1 MQEEQQDTVVDYL
14 RRVTA
19 ELRRAH
25 RRIEELESDR
35 APGTPGDDP
44 VAVVGMGC
52 RLPGDVTS
60 PDDLWRLV
68 DTGRDAV
75 TAFPADRGWDLPALL
90 AGSTA
95 RGGGFLDGADAF
107 DAEFF
112 GISPREAATMDP
124 QQRLFLEVAWEA
136 LENAGIDP
144 QSLRG
149 SRTGVYAGTYQW
161 DSGRPGPG
169 DGAGHVMTGT
179 ASSVLSGRL
188 AYVLGLEGPALTL
201 DTACSSSLVAL
212 HTAVQAL
219 RTGESELAVVGGVT
233 VLSDPAVFTEFSRQG
248 GLAPDGRCKAFSA
261 DADGT
266 GWSEGVAVLVVE
278 RLSDARRHGHR
289 VLALVRGTAVNS
301 DGASNGLTA
310 PSGRAQQQVI
320 RQALAAAGLDPADV
334 DAVEAHGTGTR
345 LGDPVEASAL
355 LATYGQDR
363 ERPLLLGSLKSNI
376 GHTQAAAG
384 VAGVIKTVLAMR
396 HGRLPRTLHADDPTD
411 AVEWTAGRVE
421 LLRQSADWPRTG
433 RPRRAAVSAFGIS
446 GTNAHVVLEAAP
458 EPEPAHVP
466 EPTPEPAH
474 APSSPAHAVPWPL
487 SARTAEAL
495 TDHITRVR
503 ERAAGLDPLDVGHS
517 LATGRSS
524 FEHRAVLLGSAP
536 DAPPLA
542 EAVAGDEPSV
552 ALLFS
557 GQGSQRLGM
566 GRELADRFPVFEAA
580 LDEVLAELD
589 PNVRS
594 AMWAGDEKTLHRT
607 EFAQPALFAVEVALY
622 RLVVSWGVR
631 PEYLMGHSVGEI
643 AAAHVAGVLSL
654 ADACRLVSARARL
667 MQDLPAGGAMVAVSA
682 GEDEVRPLLT
692 DGVVL
697 AAVNGPRSVV
707 LSGPDEAVEAVAAR
721 LADAGHR
728 TGRLRVSHAFHSRL
742 MDPALDPFRAAVA
755 ELSFAEPALPVVSN
769 VTGRIAEPGELT
781 TPDYW
786 VRHLRETVRFAD
798 GVRTLAEHGVG
809 AWLEVGPGGV
819 LAALAQETLPPDAVV
834 TPLLHGGP
842 DEEHSAV
849 TALARLYVHGVPV
862 DFTALFAGTGARRVA
877 LPTYPFR
884 RGRFP
889 FRHADRE
896 TDGTDLWSALRRT
909 EPAALAGRLGVTE
922 DAVRSVVP
930 ALLSWRS
937 RHRSRTALD
946 ALRHR
951 EHWQPHTFPAPG
963 GTTGPWL
970 VLLPEH
976 DDPWATA
983 LTDALGTAALPVR
996 CPAGADRATLTALLR
1011 DAEPAGV
1018 LCLTALEDSDA
1029 ADVPA
1034 GLLAALTAVQATG
1047 DAGLRAPVWCA
1058 TRDAMAAVDTDRA
1071 HGLAG
1076 AALWG
1081 LGRVAARE
1089 TPDRWGGL
1097 LDLPA
1102 EEPSGPTVALA
1113 LGALTAQGGE
1123 DEVAVRATGALV
1135 RRLVPAPR
1143 MPDETA
1149 TGWRPA
1155 GTTLVTGGTGG
1166 LGAQVARRLA
1176 GEGAERLLLVSR
1188 RGPDAPGAD
1197 DLRRELAAAGCEVD
1211 IAACDVADR
1220 DALAALLAA
1229 IPAERPLTAVVHA
1242 AGVLDDGVL
1251 ERLTPDR
1258 FADVFRAK
1266 ATAALHL
1273 DALTRDHDLS
1283 AFVLF
1288 SSVSGALGNPGQA
1301 NYAAANTVLDTLA
1314 ARRRAEGLPAVSIA
1328 WAAWRGAGMAAGLD
1342 DAQGRRSGLGG
1353 LDPELALTALLEA
1366 TSDPHPALLV
1376 ADLEPLAAAL
1386 RTGPRR
1392 SPVLDGHPAAP
1403 APAPATTPLADRLRT
1418 APPAEHTTLVLD
1430 AVRAESAGALGHRR
1444 AADVPPDR
1452 AFRASGFD
1460 SLTAVELRNRLVA
1473 ATGLPLTAGV
1483 VFDHPTPR
1491 ELAAHLLAALTG
1503 TREAALAE
1511 PSGIEDNTA
1520 EAASAVDDADDPVVI
1535 VGMACRLPGG
1545 ADSPQLLWD
1554 LLTEERDAIGPF
1566 PGDRGW
1572 DLTEFAD
1579 GGRLEGGFLYDAH
1592 DFDAAFFGI
1601 SPREAVTMDPQQRL
1615 LLETAWEA
1623 VERAGIDPQ
1632 TLRGTRTGVFVG
1644 SNGQDYAHVVSGS
1657 AERAESHAATGLAAS
1672 ALSGRVSYT
1681 LGLNGPAVTV
1691 DTACSSSLVALHQA
1705 VRAVRAGEC
1714 ALALAGGV
1722 TVMTDS
1728 ASFARIQRLGA
1739 IARDGRSKAFSED
1752 ADGTGYSEGVA
1763 LLVVERLSEAR
1774 RRGHRVRAVIR
1785 GSAVNQDGASNG
1797 LTAPNGPAQ
1806 QRVIREALA
1815 DARLGPA
1822 DVDAVEAHGTGT
1834 RLGDPIEA
1842 EALLAAYGQDRER
1855 PLLLGS
1861 VKSNIGH
1868 TQAAAGAV
1876 GVIKTVLALE
1886 HGTAPRTLH
1895 ADTPS
1900 TRVDWTT
1907 GAVRLLRSAQEWPD
1921 TGCPRRAAVSAFGIS
1936 GTNAHVVLEQAP
1948 PRSVTEPAGSVTPPV
1963 ETPDVPLLL
1972 SARTVPALAE
1982 QAARTARFLRSHPET
1997 DPAAAGWS
2005 LATTRAAHQ
2014 HRAVVLGPDRA
2025 GLLDSLDALATG
2037 TADPAVV
2044 RGTAADSATGPVFV
2058 FPGQGSQWW
2067 GMGRELYDSS
2077 RVFRATVDDC
2087 ADALGPYVDWSPVD
2101 LLRGDGADPDVL
2113 HRADVVQPA
2122 LFSTMVSLAAL
2133 WRSLGVEPGA
2143 VVGHSQGEIAAAHV
2157 AGAFS
2162 LEEAARLVA
2171 LRGRTMLEL
2180 GGLGGLMT
2188 VFAPVDRV
2196 EPLLDAWPGR
2206 VGVAVL
2212 NGPAT
2217 VVVSGEDA
2225 VLDELREVCARMDLR
2240 TKDVKSD
2247 IAGHGPQTEAVRD
2260 QLLSVLGELSPRP
2273 ARVPFYSTV
2282 TGGRLDTTALDAG
2295 YWYRNLRQTVRME
2308 AATRALLAAGH
2319 RVFVESSPH
2328 PVLAGAIGET
2338 CEAAGAEDAV
2348 VLGSVRRQAGDARTF
2363 LLSAAGGWAAGL
2375 PVDWRPCFPSAARS
2389 EPAVELPTYPFQR
2402 RRYWPTADTAPVRS
2416 GSGEDSAFW
2425 DLVDDA
2431 DAVGLAAETGAG
2443 EPELAAVLPALADW
2457 RQRSRRRA
2465 LAASWSYRDAWHPL
2479 ATGRPAQSAAG
2490 GRPSSAGASGPV
2502 AQFPAPLRG
2511 ADQRLVVVPATHADD
2526 PWVTTVVRALGPGT
2540 TRIEVYP
2547 ATADRT
2553 SMAAVLP
2560 TQPGVVVSLLGLAE
2574 DPADVRHPAVPV
2586 GLAATVALL
2595 QALADRPAGPRLW
2608 CLTREAVAAVPGDLV
2623 RHPAQGTLWGF
2634 GRVAALEHPAL
2645 WGGLA
2650 DLPDT
2655 VDTHCGT
2662 LLATLLTADTPEDQ
2676 LALRASGA
2684 YARRLVAAGEPTAVK
2699 SGRTGRTAA
2708 DTGGTSV
2715 TGDTGR
2721 RLDAAGEAGAA
2732 EPMPTG
2738 GTAAD
2743 TGGTSVT
2750 GGTGRRLDAAGEA
2763 GADEAMPTGG
2773 TKSPLLPAGES
2784 SAANPRRTSRTV
2796 LVPGGTASDTGHRPA
2811 PAREP
2816 SAANPWRTSGT
2827 VLVTGGTGALGSRL
2841 AHWAVARGA
2850 AHVLLLSRRGPDA
2863 PGADTLAKQLAELG
2877 ARVTVAA
2884 CDIADRD
2891 ALAAHLDAL
2900 PAEQPLTA
2908 VVHAAGVSDG
2918 DSDTTALTPDT
2929 LQTLLSAK
2937 LLGARHLHE
2946 LTAGRDLDAF
2956 VLFSSGAAS
2965 WGSGGQP
2972 AYAAANAYLDALA
2985 AHRRAAGLPATS
2997 VAWGAWGETGMATE
3011 PGLAAELAR
3020 RGVHPMDPATALAA
3034 LQRALD
3040 EDVSGLTVTATD
3052 WAAFLPAFTAARPS
3066 SLLSELARATD
3077 PGPADTPEPEDGPG
3091 LRDRLAEL
3099 PDVERTRLLLDLVRT
3114 EAAATLGHS
3123 GADAVPA
3130 ERALRDLGFDSV
3142 SAVDLRNRLKAVTG
3156 LALPASLVFDHPN
3169 ATAVA
3174 AHLRT
3179 ELFPDAPAA
3188 TDAGDDPDAAV
3199 RAALA
3204 AVPPARLRKAGLLEL
3219 ILQLADGDPATT
3231 DAPTGGSDAHD
3242 LDALDG
3248 ESLLRLAA
3256 ETTSD

>member
-14 RRVTA
+14 RRITA

-35 APGTPGDDP
+35 APGAPDDDP

-75 TAFPADRGWDLPALL
+75 TPFPADRGWDLPALL
-90 AGSTA
+90 AASTA

-233 VLSDPAVFTEFSRQG
+233 VLSEPAVFTEFSRQG

-278 RLSDARRHGHR
+278 RLSDARRHGHP

-320 RQALAAAGLDPADV
+320 RQALAAAGLGPADV

-355 LATYGQDR
+355 LAAYGQDR

-421 LLRQSADWPRTG
+421 LLRQAADWPRTG

-458 EPEPAHVP
+458 EPEPEPAP
-466 EPTPEPAH
+466 EPDPEPQLAPERAPEPEPAPEPAPDLQLAPERALAPQPSPATGQSPATAQSPEP
-474 APSSPAHAVPWPL
+474 APSPERAPSPAPAPSPEPAPSPAHAVPWPL
-487 SARTAEAL
+487 SARTADAL

-503 ERAAGLDPLDVGHS
+503 ERAAGLDPFDVGHS
-517 LATGRSS
+517 LAAGRSS

-536 DAPPLA
+536 DTPPLA
-542 EAVAGDEPSV
+542 EAVAGDEPCV

-594 AMWAGDEKTLHRT
+594 AMWGQDEKTLHRT

-622 RLVVSWGVR
+622 RLVASWGVR

-667 MQDLPAGGAMVAVSA
+667 MQDLPAGGAMVAVAA

-707 LSGPDEAVEAVAAR
+707 LSGPDQAVDALTAR
-721 LADAGHR
+721 LAEAGHR
-728 TGRLRVSHAFHSRL
+728 TARLRVSHAFHSPL
-742 MDPALDPFRAAVA
+742 MDPALEPFRTAVA

-798 GVRTLAEHGVG
+798 GVRTLAEQGVG

-862 DFTALFAGTGARRVA
+862 DFTALFAGTGAERVA

-884 RGRFP
+884 RSRFP

-896 TDGTDLWSALRRT
+896 TDGTDLWSALGRT

-951 EHWQPHTFPAPG
+951 EHWQPHTFPSPG
-963 GTTGPWL
+963 GRTGPWL

-976 DDPWATA
+976 DAPWAAA

-1011 DAEPAGV
+1011 ETAGDSEPAGV
-1018 LCLTALEDSDA
+1018 LSLIALADSDA

-1034 GLLAALTAVQATG
+1034 GLLATLTAVQATG
-1047 DAGLRAPVWCA
+1047 DAGLRALVWCA
-1058 TRDAMAAVDTDRA
+1058 SRDAVAALDTDRA

-1089 TPDRWGGL
+1089 MPDRWGGL

-1102 EEPSGPTVALA
+1102 EEPSGPAVALA
-1113 LGALTAQGGE
+1113 LAALTARDGE

-1143 MPDETA
+1143 VPDGTP
-1149 TGWRPA
+1149 TGWRPV

-1197 DLRRELAAAGCEVD
+1197 DLRHELAAAGCEVD

-1288 SSVSGALGNPGQA
+1288 SSVSGTLGNPGQA

-1353 LDPELALTALLEA
+1353 LDPDLALTALMEA
-1366 TSDPHPALLV
+1366 TADPHPALLV
-1376 ADLEPLAAAL
+1376 ADLAPLAAAL

-1392 SPVLDGHPAAP
+1392 SAVLDGHPAAP
-1403 APAPATTPLADRLRT
+1403 APVPATTTPLADRLRT
-1418 APPAEHTTLVLD
+1418 APRAEHTTLVLD
-1430 AVRAESAGALGHRR
+1430 TVRAESAGALGHRR

-1473 ATGLPLTAGV
+1473 ATGLPLAAGV

-1503 TREAALAE
+1503 TREAPLAD
-1511 PSGIEDNTA
+1511 PSGTGGDTP
-1520 EAASAVDDADDPVVI
+1520 EAASAVGDVDDPVVI

-1545 ADSPQLLWD
+1545 AESPQLLWD

-1657 AERAESHAATGLAAS
+1657 VERTESHAATGLAAS

-1907 GAVRLLRSAQEWPD
+1907 GAVRLLRSAQEWPA
-1921 TGCPRRAAVSAFGIS
+1921 TGRPRRAAVSAFGIS

-1948 PRSVTEPAGSVTPPV
+1948 TQSVEEPAGSVTPPV
-1963 ETPDVPLLL
+1963 DTPDVPLLL
-1972 SARTVPALAE
+1972 SARTSPALAE

-2025 GLLDSLDALATG
+2025 GLLDSLDALAIG
-2037 TADPAVV
+2037 TADPAAV
-2044 RGTAADSATGPVFV
+2044 RGTTADSATGPVFV

-2101 LLRGDGADPDVL
+2101 LLRGDGDDPDVL

-2122 LFSTMVSLAAL
+2122 LFSTMVALAAL

-2162 LEEAARLVA
+2162 LQEAARLVA

-2188 VFAPVDRV
+2188 VFAPVDQV
-2196 EPLLDAWPGR
+2196 EPLLEAWPGR

-2212 NGPAT
+2212 NGPST
-2217 VVVSGEDA
+2217 VVVSGENA
-2225 VLDELREVCARMDLR
+2225 ALDELREVCARMDLR

-2247 IAGHGPQTEAVRD
+2247 IAGHGPQTEAVKS
-2260 QLLSVLGELSPRP
+2260 QLLAALGELNPRP

-2338 CEAAGAEDAV
+2338 CEAAGAEDSV
-2348 VLGSVRRQAGDARTF
+2348 VLGSVRRQAGDPRAF
-2363 LLSAAGGWAAGL
+2363 LLSAAAGWAAGL

-2402 RRYWPTADTAPVRS
+2402 RRYWPTADTTPARS
-2416 GSGEDSAFW
+2416 GAGEDSAFW

-2431 DAVGLAAETGAG
+2431 DTAALAAETGAG

-2465 LAASWSYRDAWHPL
+2465 LAASWSHRDAWHPL
-2479 ATGRPAQSAAG
+2479 AVGRPARSAAG
-2490 GRPSSAGASGPV
+2490 GRPSAAGASGPV
-2502 AQFPAPLRG
+2502 AQLPAPLRG
-2511 ADQRLVVVPATHADD
+2511 ADERLVVVPATHADD
-2526 PWVTTVVRALGPGT
+2526 PWVTAVVRALGPGT
-2540 TRIEVYP
+2540 ARIEVDP

-2553 SMAAVLP
+2553 SLAAALP
-2560 TQPGVVVSLLGLAE
+2560 TRLPVVVSLLGLAE
-2574 DPADVRHPAVPV
+2574 EPADARHPAVPA
-2586 GLAATVALL
+2586 GLAATVILL

-2623 RHPAQGTLWGF
+2623 RHPVQGTLWGL

-2655 VDTHCGT
+2655 VDTRCGT
-2662 LLATLLTADTPEDQ
+2662 LLAALLTADATEDQ

-2684 YARRLVAAGEPTAVK
+2684 YARRLVAAGEPAAVK
-2699 SGRTGRTAA
+2699 STR
-2708 DTGGTSV
+2708 TGGTPV
-2715 TGDTGR
+2715 TGATGR
-2721 RLDAAGEAGAA
+2721 RLDPADEPSAA
-2732 EPMPTG
+2732 EPPPTG
-2738 GTAAD
+2738 D
-2743 TGGTSVT
+2743 TN
-2750 GGTGRRLDAAGEA
+2750 RR
-2763 GADEAMPTGG
+2763 
-2773 TKSPLLPAGES
+2773 LLPAGEPT
-2784 SAANPRRTSRTV
+2784 AAI
-2796 LVPGGTASDTGHRPA
+2796 
-2811 PAREP
+2811 
-2816 SAANPWRTSGT
+2816 PWRTGGT

-2841 AHWAVARGA
+2841 AHWAADRGA
-2850 AHVLLLSRRGPDA
+2850 VHVLLLSRRGPGA
-2863 PGADTLAKQLAELG
+2863 PGADTLAKQLTERG

-2908 VVHAAGVSDG
+2908 VIHAAGVSDG
-2918 DSDTTALTPDT
+2918 DSDTTALTQDT

-2946 LTAGRDLDAF
+2946 LTADRDLDAF

-2965 WGSGGQP
+2965 WGSGGQA

-3011 PGLAAELAR
+3011 PGLAAGLAR
-3020 RGVHPMDPATALAA
+3020 RGVHPMDPETALAA

-3052 WAAFLPAFTAARPS
+3052 WAVFLPAFTAARPS
-3066 SLLSELARATD
+3066 PLLSELARATHA
-3077 PGPADTPEPEDGPG
+3077 GPAGAPDPEDGPG

-3179 ELFPDAPAA
+3179 ELFPDAPDAP
-3188 TDAGDDPDAAV
+3188 DAGDDPDAAV

-3219 ILQLADGDPATT
+3219 ILQLADRDPATT
-3231 DAPTGGSDAHD
+3231 DTPTGEGDAHD

>member
-278 RLSDARRHGHR
+278 RLSDARRHGHP

-384 VAGVIKTVLAMR
+384 VAGIIKTVLAMR
-396 HGRLPRTLHADDPTD
+396 YGRLPRTLHADDPTD

-421 LLRQSADWPRTG
+421 LLRQAADWPRTG

-458 EPEPAHVP
+458 EPEPAHAPQPAPEQAQEPKPAPEQALESQPSP
-466 EPTPEPAH
+466 EPTP
-474 APSSPAHAVPWPL
+474 SPAHAVPWPL

-594 AMWAGDEKTLHRT
+594 AMWGGDERTLHRT

-667 MQDLPAGGAMVAVSA
+667 MQHLPAGGAMVAVSA
-682 GEDEVRPLLT
+682 GEDEVRPLIT

-707 LSGPDEAVEAVAAR
+707 LSGPDEAVDPVAAR
-721 LADAGHR
+721 LAEAGHR
-728 TGRLRVSHAFHSRL
+728 TARLRVSHAFHSPL
-742 MDPALDPFRAAVA
+742 MDPALDPFHTAVA
-755 ELSFAEPALPVVSN
+755 ELSFAEPTVPVVSN

-809 AWLEVGPGGV
+809 AWLEIGPGGV

-889 FRHADRE
+889 FRHAGRE
-896 TDGTDLWSALRRT
+896 TEGTDLWSALRRA

-976 DDPWATA
+976 DDPWAAA
-983 LTDALGTAALPVR
+983 LTDALGTAAVPVR
-996 CPAGADRATLTALLR
+996 CPAGTDRATLTALLR

-1058 TRDAMAAVDTDRA
+1058 TRDAVAAVDTDRA
-1071 HGLAG
+1071 RGLAG

-1113 LGALTAQGGE
+1113 LAALTAQGGE

-1143 MPDETA
+1143 MPDETP

-1197 DLRRELAAAGCEVD
+1197 DLRRELAAVGCEVD

-1288 SSVSGALGNPGQA
+1288 SSVSGALGNPGQG

-1366 TSDPHPALLV
+1366 TADPHPALLV

-1403 APAPATTPLADRLRT
+1403 APAATTTPLADRLRT

-1473 ATGLPLTAGV
+1473 ATGLPLAAGV

-1491 ELAAHLLAALTG
+1491 ELAAHLLATLTG
-1503 TREAALAE
+1503 TREAALAD
-1511 PSGIEDNTA
+1511 PSGIGDDTA
-1520 EAASAVDDADDPVVI
+1520 EAASAAGDADDPVVI

-1545 ADSPQLLWD
+1545 SDSPQLLWD

-1566 PGDRGW
+1566 PADRDW

-1739 IARDGRSKAFSED
+1739 IALDGRSKAFSED

-1895 ADTPS
+1895 ADMPS

-1907 GAVRLLRSAQEWPD
+1907 GAVRLLRSAEEWPD
-1921 TGCPRRAAVSAFGIS
+1921 TGRPRRAAVSAFGIS

-1948 PRSVTEPAGSVTPPV
+1948 QRSVEKPVGSATPPV
-1963 ETPDVPLLL
+1963 DTPDVPLLL
-1972 SARTVPALAE
+1972 SARTAPALAE
-1982 QAARTARFLRSHPET
+1982 QAARTAQFLRSHPET
-1997 DPAAAGWS
+1997 ETAAAGWS

-2044 RGTAADSATGPVFV
+2044 RGTTTDSATGPVFV

-2101 LLRGDGADPDVL
+2101 LLRGDGDDPDVL

-2122 LFSTMVSLAAL
+2122 LFSTMVALAAL

-2188 VFAPVDRV
+2188 VFAPVDQV

-2212 NGPAT
+2212 NGPST
-2217 VVVSGEDA
+2217 VVVSGENA
-2225 VLDELREVCARMDLR
+2225 ALDELREVCARMGLR

-2247 IAGHGPQTEAVRD
+2247 IAGHGPQTEAVKH
-2260 QLLSVLGELSPRP
+2260 QLLSALGELRPRP
-2273 ARVPFYSTV
+2273 AIVPFYSTV

-2338 CEAAGAEDAV
+2338 CEAAGAEGAV
-2348 VLGSVRRQAGDARTF
+2348 VLGSVRRQAGDARAF

-2416 GSGEDSAFW
+2416 RGGEDSAFW

-2479 ATGRPAQSAAG
+2479 AAGRPAQSAAG

-2526 PWVTTVVRALGPGT
+2526 PWVTAVVRALGPGT
-2540 TRIEVYP
+2540 TRIEVDP

-2553 SMAAVLP
+2553 SMAAALP
-2560 TQPGVVVSLLGLAE
+2560 TRPGVVVSLLGLSE
-2574 DPADVRHPAVPV
+2574 DPADVRHPAVPA
-2586 GLAATVALL
+2586 GLAATVALF
-2595 QALADRPAGPRLW
+2595 QALTDRPAGPRLW

-2634 GRVAALEHPAL
+2634 GRVAALEHPTL

-2662 LLATLLTADTPEDQ
+2662 LLAGLLTADATEDQ

-2684 YARRLVAAGEPTAVK
+2684 YARRLVAAGEPAGFK
-2699 SGRTGRTAA
+2699 PGR
-2708 DTGGTSV
+2708 
-2715 TGDTGR
+2715 
-2721 RLDAAGEAGAA
+2721 
-2732 EPMPTG
+2732 TG

-2750 GGTGRRLDAAGEA
+2750 GNSGGTSVTGDTGRRPD
-2763 GADEAMPTGG
+2763 
-2773 TKSPLLPAGES
+2773 
-2784 SAANPRRTSRTV
+2784 
-2796 LVPGGTASDTGHRPA
+2796 

-2863 PGADTLAKQLAELG
+2863 PGADALVKQLAELG

-2946 LTAGRDLDAF
+2946 LTPNRDLDAF

-3020 RGVHPMDPATALAA
+3020 RGVHPMDPDTALAA

-3066 SLLSELARATD
+3066 PLLSELARATD
-3077 PGPADTPEPEDGPG
+3077 PGPVDAPEPEDGPG

-3114 EAAATLGHS
+3114 EVAATLGHS

-3179 ELFPDAPAA
+3179 ELFPDAADA

-3219 ILQLADGDPATT
+3219 ILQLADDPATT

>member
-1 MQEEQQDTVVDYL
+1 
-14 RRVTA
+14 
-19 ELRRAH
+19 
-25 RRIEELESDR
+25 
-35 APGTPGDDP
+35 
-44 VAVVGMGC
+44 
-52 RLPGDVTS
+52 
-60 PDDLWRLV
+60 
-68 DTGRDAV
+68 
-75 TAFPADRGWDLPALL
+75 
-90 AGSTA
+90 
-95 RGGGFLDGADAF
+95 
-107 DAEFF
+107 
-112 GISPREAATMDP
+112 
-124 QQRLFLEVAWEA
+124 
-136 LENAGIDP
+136 
-144 QSLRG
+144 
-149 SRTGVYAGTYQW
+149 
-161 DSGRPGPG
+161 
-169 DGAGHVMTGT
+169 
-179 ASSVLSGRL
+179 
-188 AYVLGLEGPALTL
+188 
-201 DTACSSSLVAL
+201 
-212 HTAVQAL
+212 
-219 RTGESELAVVGGVT
+219 
-233 VLSDPAVFTEFSRQG
+233 
-248 GLAPDGRCKAFSA
+248 
-261 DADGT
+261 
-266 GWSEGVAVLVVE
+266 
-278 RLSDARRHGHR
+278 
-289 VLALVRGTAVNS
+289 
-301 DGASNGLTA
+301 
-310 PSGRAQQQVI
+310 
-320 RQALAAAGLDPADV
+320 
-334 DAVEAHGTGTR
+334 
-345 LGDPVEASAL
+345 
-355 LATYGQDR
+355 
-363 ERPLLLGSLKSNI
+363 
-376 GHTQAAAG
+376 
-384 VAGVIKTVLAMR
+384 
-396 HGRLPRTLHADDPTD
+396 
-411 AVEWTAGRVE
+411 
-421 LLRQSADWPRTG
+421 
-433 RPRRAAVSAFGIS
+433 
-446 GTNAHVVLEAAP
+446 
-458 EPEPAHVP
+458 
-466 EPTPEPAH
+466 
-474 APSSPAHAVPWPL
+474 
-487 SARTAEAL
+487 
-495 TDHITRVR
+495 
-503 ERAAGLDPLDVGHS
+503 
-517 LATGRSS
+517 
-524 FEHRAVLLGSAP
+524 
-536 DAPPLA
+536 
-542 EAVAGDEPSV
+542 
-552 ALLFS
+552 
-557 GQGSQRLGM
+557 
-566 GRELADRFPVFEAA
+566 
-580 LDEVLAELD
+580 
-589 PNVRS
+589 
-594 AMWAGDEKTLHRT
+594 
-607 EFAQPALFAVEVALY
+607 
-622 RLVVSWGVR
+622 
-631 PEYLMGHSVGEI
+631 
-643 AAAHVAGVLSL
+643 
-654 ADACRLVSARARL
+654 
-667 MQDLPAGGAMVAVSA
+667 
-682 GEDEVRPLLT
+682 
-692 DGVVL
+692 
-697 AAVNGPRSVV
+697 
-707 LSGPDEAVEAVAAR
+707 
-721 LADAGHR
+721 
-728 TGRLRVSHAFHSRL
+728 
-742 MDPALDPFRAAVA
+742 
-755 ELSFAEPALPVVSN
+755 
-769 VTGRIAEPGELT
+769 
-781 TPDYW
+781 
-786 VRHLRETVRFAD
+786 
-798 GVRTLAEHGVG
+798 
-809 AWLEVGPGGV
+809 
-819 LAALAQETLPPDAVV
+819 
-834 TPLLHGGP
+834 
-842 DEEHSAV
+842 
-849 TALARLYVHGVPV
+849 
-862 DFTALFAGTGARRVA
+862 
-877 LPTYPFR
+877 
-884 RGRFP
+884 
-889 FRHADRE
+889 
-896 TDGTDLWSALRRT
+896 
-909 EPAALAGRLGVTE
+909 
-922 DAVRSVVP
+922 
-930 ALLSWRS
+930 
-937 RHRSRTALD
+937 
-946 ALRHR
+946 
-951 EHWQPHTFPAPG
+951 
-963 GTTGPWL
+963 
-970 VLLPEH
+970 
-976 DDPWATA
+976 
-983 LTDALGTAALPVR
+983 
-996 CPAGADRATLTALLR
+996 
-1011 DAEPAGV
+1011 
-1018 LCLTALEDSDA
+1018 
-1029 ADVPA
+1029 
-1034 GLLAALTAVQATG
+1034 
-1047 DAGLRAPVWCA
+1047 
-1058 TRDAMAAVDTDRA
+1058 
-1071 HGLAG
+1071 
-1076 AALWG
+1076 
-1081 LGRVAARE
+1081 
-1089 TPDRWGGL
+1089 
-1097 LDLPA
+1097 
-1102 EEPSGPTVALA
+1102 
-1113 LGALTAQGGE
+1113 
-1123 DEVAVRATGALV
+1123 
-1135 RRLVPAPR
+1135 
-1143 MPDETA
+1143 
-1149 TGWRPA
+1149 
-1155 GTTLVTGGTGG
+1155 
-1166 LGAQVARRLA
+1166 
-1176 GEGAERLLLVSR
+1176 
-1188 RGPDAPGAD
+1188 
-1197 DLRRELAAAGCEVD
+1197 
-1211 IAACDVADR
+1211 
-1220 DALAALLAA
+1220 
-1229 IPAERPLTAVVHA
+1229 
-1242 AGVLDDGVL
+1242 
-1251 ERLTPDR
+1251 
-1258 FADVFRAK
+1258 
-1266 ATAALHL
+1266 
-1273 DALTRDHDLS
+1273 
-1283 AFVLF
+1283 
-1288 SSVSGALGNPGQA
+1288 
-1301 NYAAANTVLDTLA
+1301 
-1314 ARRRAEGLPAVSIA
+1314 
-1328 WAAWRGAGMAAGLD
+1328 
-1342 DAQGRRSGLGG
+1342 
-1353 LDPELALTALLEA
+1353 
-1366 TSDPHPALLV
+1366 
-1376 ADLEPLAAAL
+1376 
-1386 RTGPRR
+1386 
-1392 SPVLDGHPAAP
+1392 
-1403 APAPATTPLADRLRT
+1403 
-1418 APPAEHTTLVLD
+1418 
-1430 AVRAESAGALGHRR
+1430 
-1444 AADVPPDR
+1444 
-1452 AFRASGFD
+1452 
-1460 SLTAVELRNRLVA
+1460 
-1473 ATGLPLTAGV
+1473 
-1483 VFDHPTPR
+1483 
-1491 ELAAHLLAALTG
+1491 
-1503 TREAALAE
+1503 
-1511 PSGIEDNTA
+1511 
-1520 EAASAVDDADDPVVI
+1520 
-1535 VGMACRLPGG
+1535 MACRLPGG

-1572 DLTEFAD
+1572 DLSEFAD

-1657 AERAESHAATGLAAS
+1657 AERTESHAATGLAAS

-1714 ALALAGGV
+1714 GLALAGGV

-1774 RRGHRVRAVIR
+1774 RRSHRVRAVIR

-1806 QRVIREALA
+1806 QRVIHEALA

-1842 EALLAAYGQDRER
+1842 GALLAAYGQDRER

-1907 GAVRLLRSAQEWPD
+1907 GAVHLLRSAQEWPD
-1921 TGCPRRAAVSAFGIS
+1921 TGRPRRAAVSAFGIS

-1948 PRSVTEPAGSVTPPV
+1948 AQTVEEPAGSVPRPV
-1963 ETPDVPLLL
+1963 DTHDVPLLL
-1972 SARTVPALAE
+1972 SARTAPALVE

-2005 LATTRAAHQ
+2005 LAATRAAHQ

-2025 GLLDSLDALATG
+2025 GLLDSLDALTSG

-2044 RGTAADSATGPVFV
+2044 RGATADSATGPVFV

-2087 ADALGPYVDWSPVD
+2087 ADALAPYVDWSPVD
-2101 LLRGDGADPDVL
+2101 LLRGDGDDPDVL

-2122 LFSTMVSLAAL
+2122 LFSTMVALAAL

-2157 AGAFS
+2157 AGAFT

-2188 VFAPVDRV
+2188 VFAPVDQV

-2212 NGPAT
+2212 NGPST
-2217 VVVSGEDA
+2217 VVVSGENA
-2225 VLDELREVCARMDLR
+2225 ALDELREVCARMDLR

-2247 IAGHGPQTEAVRD
+2247 IAGHGPQTEAVKD
-2260 QLLSVLGELSPRP
+2260 QLLSVLGELNPRP

-2348 VLGSVRRQAGDARTF
+2348 VLGSVRRQAGDARAF
-2363 LLSAAGGWAAGL
+2363 LLSAAAGWAAGL
-2375 PVDWRPCFPSAARS
+2375 PVDWRPCFPSAVRS

-2416 GSGEDSAFW
+2416 GGGADSAFW
-2425 DLVDDA
+2425 DLVDNA
-2431 DAVGLAAETGAG
+2431 DTAALAAETGAG

-2479 ATGRPAQSAAG
+2479 PVGGPAQSAAG
-2490 GRPSSAGASGPV
+2490 GRASSVGASGPV

-2511 ADQRLVVVPATHADD
+2511 TDERLVVVPSTHADD
-2526 PWVTTVVRALGPGT
+2526 PWVTAVVRALGPGT
-2540 TRIEVYP
+2540 ARIEVDP
-2547 ATADRT
+2547 ATADRA
-2553 SMAAVLP
+2553 SLAASLP
-2560 TQPGVVVSLLGLAE
+2560 TQPPVVVSLLSLAE
-2574 DPADVRHPAVPV
+2574 EPADARHPAVPA
-2586 GLAATVALL
+2586 GLAATVTLL

-2662 LLATLLTADTPEDQ
+2662 LLTTLLTADATEDQ

-2684 YARRLVAAGEPTAVK
+2684 YVRRLVDAGEPAALK
-2699 SGRTGRTAA
+2699 SGRTGGTAFA
-2708 DTGGTSV
+2708 TGGTLV
-2715 TGDTGR
+2715 TGDPGR
-2721 RLDAAGEAGAA
+2721 RLDPADKLSAA
-2732 EPMPTG
+2732 EPMPSG
-2738 GTAAD
+2738 D
-2743 TGGTSVT
+2743 TN
-2750 GGTGRRLDAAGEA
+2750 RR
-2763 GADEAMPTGG
+2763 
-2773 TKSPLLPAGES
+2773 LLPAGE
-2784 SAANPRRTSRTV
+2784 PT
-2796 LVPGGTASDTGHRPA
+2796 
-2811 PAREP
+2811 
-2816 SAANPWRTSGT
+2816 AANPWRTGGT

-2891 ALAAHLDAL
+2891 QLAAHLDAL

-2946 LTAGRDLDAF
+2946 LTADRDLDAF

-3020 RGVHPMDPATALAA
+3020 RGVHPMDPDTALAA

-3040 EDVSGLTVTATD
+3040 EDVSALTVTATD

-3066 SLLSELARATD
+3066 PLLSELARATG
-3077 PGPADTPEPEDGPG
+3077 PGPADAPEPEDGPG
-3091 LRDRLAEL
+3091 LRERLAEL

-3188 TDAGDDPDAAV
+3188 TDADDDPDAAV

-3219 ILQLADGDPATT
+3219 ILQLADGDPATPDALT
-3231 DAPTGGSDAHD
+3231 DGGDAHD

>member
-35 APGTPGDDP
+35 APGAPDDDP

-90 AGSTA
+90 AASTA

-112 GISPREAATMDP
+112 GISPREAATMDS

-278 RLSDARRHGHR
+278 RLSEARRHGHP

-310 PSGRAQQQVI
+310 PNGRAQQQVI
-320 RQALAAAGLDPADV
+320 RQALASARLTPADV

-421 LLRQSADWPRTG
+421 LLRQAADWPSTG

-458 EPEPAHVP
+458 EPEPAP
-466 EPTPEPAH
+466 EQALKPEPAPERALEPQPSREPTPP
-474 APSSPAHAVPWPL
+474 PAHAVPWPL

-503 ERAAGLDPLDVGHS
+503 ERATGLTALDVGYS

-524 FEHRAVLLGSAP
+524 FEYRAVLLGSAP

-542 EAVAGDEPSV
+542 GAVAGDEPSV

-557 GQGSQRLGM
+557 GQGSQRVGM

-594 AMWAGDEKTLHRT
+594 AMWGDDEETLHRT

-654 ADACRLVSARARL
+654 TDACRLVSARARL
-667 MQDLPAGGAMVAVSA
+667 MQDLPAGGAMVAVAA

-692 DGVVL
+692 GGVVL

-707 LSGPDEAVEAVAAR
+707 LSGPDEAVDAVAAR

-728 TGRLRVSHAFHSRL
+728 TARLRVSHAFHSPL
-742 MDPALDPFRAAVA
+742 MDPALEPFRTAVA

-786 VRHLRETVRFAD
+786 IRHLRETVRFAD

-862 DFTALFAGTGARRVA
+862 DFTALFAGTGAQRVA

-884 RGRFP
+884 RSRFP
-889 FRHADRE
+889 SRHADRE
-896 TDGTDLWSALRRT
+896 TDGTDLWSALGRT

-976 DDPWATA
+976 DDPWAAA
-983 LTDALGTAALPVR
+983 LTDALGTAAVPFR
-996 CPAGADRATLTALLR
+996 CPAGTDRATLTALLR

-1029 ADVPA
+1029 TDVPA

-1058 TRDAMAAVDTDRA
+1058 TRDAVAAVDTDRA
-1071 HGLAG
+1071 HGLGG

-1089 TPDRWGGL
+1089 IPDRWGGL

-1102 EEPSGPTVALA
+1102 EDPSGPTVALA
-1113 LGALTAQGGE
+1113 LAALTAQGSE
-1123 DEVAVRATGALV
+1123 DEVAVRATGTLV

-1143 MPDETA
+1143 VPDETP

-1176 GEGAERLLLVSR
+1176 DEGAERLLLVSR

-1197 DLRRELAAAGCEVD
+1197 DLRHELAAAGCEVD

-1220 DALAALLAA
+1220 DTLAALLAA

-1273 DALTRDHDLS
+1273 DALTRNHDLS

-1430 AVRAESAGALGHRR
+1430 TVRVESAGALGHRR

-1491 ELAAHLLAALTG
+1491 ELSAHLLAALTG
-1503 TREAALAE
+1503 TREAALAD
-1511 PSGIEDNTA
+1511 PSGIGDDTP
-1520 EAASAVDDADDPVVI
+1520 EAASAIGDTDDPVVI

-1572 DLTEFAD
+1572 DLGEFAD

-1657 AERAESHAATGLAAS
+1657 AERTESHAATGLAAS
-1672 ALSGRVSYT
+1672 ALSGRVSYA

-1815 DARLGPA
+1815 DARLGPV

-1907 GAVRLLRSAQEWPD
+1907 GAVRLLRSAEEWPD
-1921 TGCPRRAAVSAFGIS
+1921 TGRPRRAAVSAFGIS

-1948 PRSVTEPAGSVTPPV
+1948 PQSVEELDGSATPPV
-1963 ETPDVPLLL
+1963 DTPDVPLLL
-1972 SARTVPALAE
+1972 SARTAPALAE
-1982 QAARTARFLRSHPET
+1982 QAARTAQFLRSHPET

-2025 GLLDSLDALATG
+2025 ALLSSLDALAIG

-2044 RGTAADSATGPVFV
+2044 RGTTADSATGPVFV

-2087 ADALGPYVDWSPVD
+2087 ADALAPYVDWSPVD
-2101 LLRGDGADPDVL
+2101 LLRGDGDDPDVL

-2122 LFSTMVSLAAL
+2122 LFSTMVALAAL
-2133 WRSLGVEPGA
+2133 WRSLDVEPGA

-2157 AGAFS
+2157 AGAFT

-2188 VFAPVDRV
+2188 VFAPVDQV

-2212 NGPAT
+2212 NGPST
-2217 VVVSGEDA
+2217 VVVSGENA
-2225 VLDELREVCARMDLR
+2225 ALDELREVCARMDLR

-2247 IAGHGPQTEAVRD
+2247 IAGHGPQTEAVKD
-2260 QLLSVLGELSPRP
+2260 QLLSVLGELNPRP

-2282 TGGRLDTTALDAG
+2282 TGGRLDTTALDAS
-2295 YWYRNLRQTVRME
+2295 YWYCNLRQTVRME

-2348 VLGSVRRQAGDARTF
+2348 VLGSVRRQAGDARAF
-2363 LLSAAGGWAAGL
+2363 LLSAAAGWAAGL

-2402 RRYWPTADTAPVRS
+2402 RRFWPTADSAPVRS
-2416 GSGEDSAFW
+2416 GGGEDSAFW
-2425 DLVDDA
+2425 DLVDGA
-2431 DAVGLAAETGAG
+2431 DTAGLAAETGAG

-2479 ATGRPAQSAAG
+2479 PAAAVATPA
-2490 GRPSSAGASGPV
+2490 
-2502 AQFPAPLRG
+2502 
-2511 ADQRLVVVPATHADD
+2511 DRLVVVPSSHTAD
-2526 PWVTTVVRALGPGT
+2526 PWVDAVVTALGPGT
-2540 TRIEVYP
+2540 TRIEVDP

-2560 TQPGVVVSLLGLAE
+2560 AQPGIVVSLLALAE
-2574 DPADVRHPAVPV
+2574 DPADVRHPAVPA
-2586 GLAATVALL
+2586 GLAATVALF

-2655 VDTHCGT
+2655 VDTRCGT
-2662 LLATLLTADTPEDQ
+2662 LLATLLTADATEDQ

-2684 YARRLVAAGEPTAVK
+2684 YVRRLVDAGEPAAVK
-2699 SGRTGRTAA
+2699 SGRTGGTAF
-2708 DTGGTSV
+2708 DTGDTLVSGNTGGTSV
-2715 TGDTGR
+2715 TGDPGR
-2721 RLDAAGEAGAA
+2721 RLDPAGEAGAV

-2738 GTAAD
+2738 D
-2743 TGGTSVT
+2743 TN
-2750 GGTGRRLDAAGEA
+2750 RR
-2763 GADEAMPTGG
+2763 T
-2773 TKSPLLPAGES
+2773 LPAGE
-2784 SAANPRRTSRTV
+2784 PT
-2796 LVPGGTASDTGHRPA
+2796 
-2811 PAREP
+2811 
-2816 SAANPWRTSGT
+2816 AANPWRTSGT

-2850 AHVLLLSRRGPDA
+2850 AHVLLLSRRGPAA
-2863 PGADTLAKQLAELG
+2863 PGADTLAKQLVELG

-2891 ALAAHLDAL
+2891 QLAAHLDAL

-2946 LTAGRDLDAF
+2946 LTADRDLDAF

-3020 RGVHPMDPATALAA
+3020 RGVHPMDPDTALAA

-3066 SLLSELARATD
+3066 PLLSELARVTD
-3077 PGPADTPEPEDGPG
+3077 PGPADAPEPEDGPG

-3219 ILQLADGDPATT
+3219 ILQLADGAPATT
-3231 DAPTGGSDAHD
+3231 DAPTGGGDAHD

>member
-1 MQEEQQDTVVDYL
+1 M
-14 RRVTA
+14 
-19 ELRRAH
+19 
-25 RRIEELESDR
+25 
-35 APGTPGDDP
+35 
-44 VAVVGMGC
+44 
-52 RLPGDVTS
+52 
-60 PDDLWRLV
+60 
-68 DTGRDAV
+68 
-75 TAFPADRGWDLPALL
+75 
-90 AGSTA
+90 
-95 RGGGFLDGADAF
+95 
-107 DAEFF
+107 
-112 GISPREAATMDP
+112 
-124 QQRLFLEVAWEA
+124 
-136 LENAGIDP
+136 
-144 QSLRG
+144 
-149 SRTGVYAGTYQW
+149 
-161 DSGRPGPG
+161 
-169 DGAGHVMTGT
+169 
-179 ASSVLSGRL
+179 
-188 AYVLGLEGPALTL
+188 L
-201 DTACSSSLVAL
+201 DT
-212 HTAVQAL
+212 
-219 RTGESELAVVGGVT
+219 
-233 VLSDPAVFTEFSRQG
+233 
-248 GLAPDGRCKAFSA
+248 
-261 DADGT
+261 
-266 GWSEGVAVLVVE
+266 
-278 RLSDARRHGHR
+278 
-289 VLALVRGTAVNS
+289 
-301 DGASNGLTA
+301 
-310 PSGRAQQQVI
+310 
-320 RQALAAAGLDPADV
+320 
-334 DAVEAHGTGTR
+334 
-345 LGDPVEASAL
+345 
-355 LATYGQDR
+355 
-363 ERPLLLGSLKSNI
+363 
-376 GHTQAAAG
+376 
-384 VAGVIKTVLAMR
+384 
-396 HGRLPRTLHADDPTD
+396 
-411 AVEWTAGRVE
+411 
-421 LLRQSADWPRTG
+421 
-433 RPRRAAVSAFGIS
+433 
-446 GTNAHVVLEAAP
+446 
-458 EPEPAHVP
+458 
-466 EPTPEPAH
+466 
-474 APSSPAHAVPWPL
+474 
-487 SARTAEAL
+487 
-495 TDHITRVR
+495 
-503 ERAAGLDPLDVGHS
+503 
-517 LATGRSS
+517 
-524 FEHRAVLLGSAP
+524 
-536 DAPPLA
+536 
-542 EAVAGDEPSV
+542 
-552 ALLFS
+552 
-557 GQGSQRLGM
+557 
-566 GRELADRFPVFEAA
+566 
-580 LDEVLAELD
+580 
-589 PNVRS
+589 
-594 AMWAGDEKTLHRT
+594 
-607 EFAQPALFAVEVALY
+607 
-622 RLVVSWGVR
+622 
-631 PEYLMGHSVGEI
+631 
-643 AAAHVAGVLSL
+643 
-654 ADACRLVSARARL
+654 
-667 MQDLPAGGAMVAVSA
+667 
-682 GEDEVRPLLT
+682 
-692 DGVVL
+692 
-697 AAVNGPRSVV
+697 
-707 LSGPDEAVEAVAAR
+707 
-721 LADAGHR
+721 
-728 TGRLRVSHAFHSRL
+728 
-742 MDPALDPFRAAVA
+742 
-755 ELSFAEPALPVVSN
+755 
-769 VTGRIAEPGELT
+769 
-781 TPDYW
+781 
-786 VRHLRETVRFAD
+786 
-798 GVRTLAEHGVG
+798 
-809 AWLEVGPGGV
+809 
-819 LAALAQETLPPDAVV
+819 
-834 TPLLHGGP
+834 
-842 DEEHSAV
+842 
-849 TALARLYVHGVPV
+849 
-862 DFTALFAGTGARRVA
+862 
-877 LPTYPFR
+877 
-884 RGRFP
+884 
-889 FRHADRE
+889 
-896 TDGTDLWSALRRT
+896 
-909 EPAALAGRLGVTE
+909 
-922 DAVRSVVP
+922 
-930 ALLSWRS
+930 
-937 RHRSRTALD
+937 
-946 ALRHR
+946 
-951 EHWQPHTFPAPG
+951 
-963 GTTGPWL
+963 
-970 VLLPEH
+970 
-976 DDPWATA
+976 
-983 LTDALGTAALPVR
+983 
-996 CPAGADRATLTALLR
+996 
-1011 DAEPAGV
+1011 
-1018 LCLTALEDSDA
+1018 
-1029 ADVPA
+1029 
-1034 GLLAALTAVQATG
+1034 
-1047 DAGLRAPVWCA
+1047 
-1058 TRDAMAAVDTDRA
+1058 
-1071 HGLAG
+1071 
-1076 AALWG
+1076 
-1081 LGRVAARE
+1081 
-1089 TPDRWGGL
+1089 
-1097 LDLPA
+1097 
-1102 EEPSGPTVALA
+1102 
-1113 LGALTAQGGE
+1113 
-1123 DEVAVRATGALV
+1123 
-1135 RRLVPAPR
+1135 
-1143 MPDETA
+1143 
-1149 TGWRPA
+1149 
-1155 GTTLVTGGTGG
+1155 
-1166 LGAQVARRLA
+1166 
-1176 GEGAERLLLVSR
+1176 
-1188 RGPDAPGAD
+1188 
-1197 DLRRELAAAGCEVD
+1197 
-1211 IAACDVADR
+1211 
-1220 DALAALLAA
+1220 
-1229 IPAERPLTAVVHA
+1229 
-1242 AGVLDDGVL
+1242 
-1251 ERLTPDR
+1251 
-1258 FADVFRAK
+1258 
-1266 ATAALHL
+1266 
-1273 DALTRDHDLS
+1273 
-1283 AFVLF
+1283 
-1288 SSVSGALGNPGQA
+1288 
-1301 NYAAANTVLDTLA
+1301 
-1314 ARRRAEGLPAVSIA
+1314 
-1328 WAAWRGAGMAAGLD
+1328 
-1342 DAQGRRSGLGG
+1342 
-1353 LDPELALTALLEA
+1353 
-1366 TSDPHPALLV
+1366 
-1376 ADLEPLAAAL
+1376 
-1386 RTGPRR
+1386 
-1392 SPVLDGHPAAP
+1392 
-1403 APAPATTPLADRLRT
+1403 
-1418 APPAEHTTLVLD
+1418 
-1430 AVRAESAGALGHRR
+1430 VRAESAGALGHRR

-1460 SLTAVELRNRLVA
+1460 SLTAVELRNRLVT

-1491 ELAAHLLAALTG
+1491 ELAAHLLAALSG
-1503 TREAALAE
+1503 TREVALAE
-1511 PSGIEDNTA
+1511 QSRPGGDTP
-1520 EAASAVDDADDPVVI
+1520 EAASAVGDTDDPVVI

-1657 AERAESHAATGLAAS
+1657 AERTESHAATGLAAS
-1672 ALSGRVSYT
+1672 ALSGRVSYA

-1763 LLVVERLSEAR
+1763 LLAVERLSEAR

-1806 QRVIREALA
+1806 QRVIHEALA

-1842 EALLAAYGQDRER
+1842 EALLATYGQDRER

-1921 TGCPRRAAVSAFGIS
+1921 TGRPRRAAVSAFGIS

-1948 PRSVTEPAGSVTPPV
+1948 PQSVATPADSATPPV
-1963 ETPDVPLLL
+1963 DTLDVPLLL
-1972 SARTVPALAE
+1972 SARTAPALAE
-1982 QAARTARFLRSHPET
+1982 QAARTAQFLRSRPET

-2025 GLLDSLDALATG
+2025 GLLDSLDALAGG

-2044 RGTAADSATGPVFV
+2044 RGTTADSATGPVFV

-2087 ADALGPYVDWSPVD
+2087 ADALAPYVDWSPVD
-2101 LLRGDGADPDVL
+2101 LLRGDGDDPDVL

-2122 LFSTMVSLAAL
+2122 LFSTMVALVAL

-2157 AGAFS
+2157 AGVFS

-2188 VFAPVDRV
+2188 VFAPVDQV

-2212 NGPAT
+2212 NGPST
-2217 VVVSGEDA
+2217 VVVSGENA
-2225 VLDELREVCARMDLR
+2225 ALDELREVCARMDLR

-2247 IAGHGPQTEAVRD
+2247 IAGHGPQTEAVKD
-2260 QLLSVLGELSPRP
+2260 QLLSVLGELNPRP

-2348 VLGSVRRQAGDARTF
+2348 VLGSVRRQAGDARAF
-2363 LLSAAGGWAAGL
+2363 LLSAAAGWAAGL

-2402 RRYWPTADTAPVRS
+2402 RRYWPTADSAPVRS
-2416 GSGEDSAFW
+2416 GAGEDSAFW
-2425 DLVDDA
+2425 DLVDDSDTA
-2431 DAVGLAAETGAG
+2431 GLAAETGAG

-2479 ATGRPAQSAAG
+2479 PVGRPAQSAAG

-2511 ADQRLVVVPATHADD
+2511 ADERLVVVPATHASD
-2526 PWVTTVVRALGPGT
+2526 PWVTAVVRALGPGT
-2540 TRIEVYP
+2540 ARIEVDP

-2553 SMAAVLP
+2553 SLAASLP
-2560 TQPGVVVSLLGLAE
+2560 AQLPVVVSLLGLAE
-2574 DPADVRHPAVPV
+2574 EPADARHPAVPA
-2586 GLAATVALL
+2586 GLAATVALF

-2608 CLTREAVAAVPGDLV
+2608 CLTREAVAAVPGDPV

-2662 LLATLLTADTPEDQ
+2662 LLATLLTADATEDQ
-2676 LALRASGA
+2676 LALRASAA
-2684 YARRLVAAGEPTAVK
+2684 YARRLVAAGEPAAVK
-2699 SGRTGRTAA
+2699 SGRTGGTAF
-2708 DTGGTSV
+2708 DTGGTLV
-2715 TGDTGR
+2715 AGDPGR
-2721 RLDAAGEAGAA
+2721 RLSPAGQGGAA
-2732 EPMPTG
+2732 EPVPTG
-2738 GTAAD
+2738 D
-2743 TGGTSVT
+2743 TN
-2750 GGTGRRLDAAGEA
+2750 RR
-2763 GADEAMPTGG
+2763 
-2773 TKSPLLPAGES
+2773 LLPAGE
-2784 SAANPRRTSRTV
+2784 AA
-2796 LVPGGTASDTGHRPA
+2796 
-2811 PAREP
+2811 
-2816 SAANPWRTSGT
+2816 AANPWRTSGT

-2841 AHWAVARGA
+2841 ARWAVARGA

-2863 PGADTLAKQLAELG
+2863 PGADTLAKQLAELD

-2918 DSDTTALTPDT
+2918 DSDTNALTPDT

-2946 LTAGRDLDAF
+2946 LTADRDLDAF

-3020 RGVHPMDPATALAA
+3020 RGVHPMDPDTALAA

-3066 SLLSELARATD
+3066 PLLSELARATD
-3077 PGPADTPEPEDGPG
+3077 PGPADAPDPEDGPG

-3142 SAVDLRNRLKAVTG
+3142 SAVDLRNRLKDVTG

-3204 AVPPARLRKAGLLEL
+3204 IVPPARLRKAGLLEL
-3219 ILQLADGDPATT
+3219 ILQLADGDPATP
-3231 DAPTGGSDAHD
+3231 DAPTGGGDAHD

>member
-1 MQEEQQDTVVDYL
+1 MGHPVQEEQQDTVVDYL

-25 RRIEELESDR
+25 RRIEELETDR
-35 APGTPGDDP
+35 APGASGDDP

-68 DTGRDAV
+68 DTGGDAV
-75 TAFPADRGWDLPALL
+75 TGFPADRGWDLTALL
-90 AGSTA
+90 AESTA

-169 DGAGHVMTGT
+169 PCPGDGAGHVMTGT
-179 ASSVLSGRL
+179 AASVLSGRL
-188 AYVLGLEGPALTL
+188 AYVLGLEGPALTV

-219 RTGESELAVVGGVT
+219 RTSETELAVVGGVT
-233 VLSDPAVFTEFSRQG
+233 VMSDPAVFAEFSRQG

-261 DADGT
+261 AADGT

-278 RLSDARRHGHR
+278 RLSDARRHGHP

-320 RQALAAAGLDPADV
+320 RQALAAAGLVPADV

-396 HGRLPRTLHADDPTD
+396 HGRLPRTLHADEPTG
-411 AVEWTAGRVE
+411 AVEWTAGHVE
-421 LLRQSADWPRTG
+421 LLRQPTDWPRTG

-446 GTNAHVVLEAAP
+446 GTNAHVILEAAP
-458 EPEPAHVP
+458 DPRPAAESPPAPDPRPAAEPAP
-466 EPTPEPAH
+466 
-474 APSSPAHAVPWPL
+474 SPARAVPWPL
-487 SARTAEAL
+487 SARSAEAL
-495 TDHITRVR
+495 ADHMARVR
-503 ERAAGLDPLDVGHS
+503 ERATGHDPLDVGHS
-517 LATGRSS
+517 LAAGRSS
-524 FEHRAVLLGSAP
+524 FEHRAVLLGSAAG
-536 DAPPLA
+536 APPLA
-542 EAVAGDEPSV
+542 EAVTVDEPSV
-552 ALLFS
+552 AVLFS
-557 GQGSQRLGM
+557 GQGSQRLAM
-566 GRELADRFPVFEAA
+566 GRELAARFPVFAAA
-580 LDEVLAELD
+580 LDEVLAGLD
-589 PNVRS
+589 PRVRP
-594 AMWAGDEKTLHRT
+594 AMWGEDEGTLHRT

-667 MQDLPAGGAMVAVSA
+667 MQDLPAGGAMVAVAA

-692 DGVVL
+692 DGVAL
-697 AAVNGPRSVV
+697 GAVNGPRSVV
-707 LSGPDEAVEAVAAR
+707 LSGPDEAVDAVAAR
-721 LADAGHR
+721 LAGAGHR
-728 TGRLRVSHAFHSRL
+728 TARLRVSHAFHSPL
-742 MDPALDPFRAAVA
+742 MEPALDPFRAAVA
-755 ELSFAEPALPVVSN
+755 ELSFAEPTLPVVSN
-769 VTGRIAEPGELT
+769 VTGRLAEPGELT

-819 LAALAQETLPPDAVV
+819 LAALAQENLPPGAVV

-862 DFTALFAGTGARRVA
+862 DFTALFAGTGAERVA

-884 RGRFP
+884 RSRFP
-889 FRHADRE
+889 FRHAHRE
-896 TDGTDLWSALRRT
+896 ADGTDLWSALGRT
-909 EPAALAGRLGVTE
+909 EPAALAGRLGVPE

-930 ALLSWRS
+930 ALLAWRS
-937 RHRSRTALD
+937 LHRDRAVLD

-951 EHWQPHTFPAPG
+951 EHWQPRTLPPPG
-963 GTTGPWL
+963 GTSGPWL
-970 VLLPEH
+970 LLLPEH
-976 DDPWATA
+976 DDPWAAA
-983 LTDALGTAALPVR
+983 LAHALGTAALPVR
-996 CPAGADRATLTALLR
+996 CPTGADRATLAALLR
-1011 DAEPAGV
+1011 DTAVDSEPTGI
-1018 LCLTALEDSDA
+1018 LCLTALEHSDG
-1029 ADVPA
+1029 ADVPP
-1034 GLLAALTAVQATG
+1034 GLLAVLTAVQATG

-1058 TRDAMAAVDTDRA
+1058 TRDAVAAAESDRA
-1071 HGLAG
+1071 RGLAG
-1076 AALWG
+1076 AAVWG

-1089 TPDRWGGL
+1089 IPDRWGGL

-1102 EEPSGPTVALA
+1102 DDPTPHTVALA
-1113 LGALTAQGGE
+1113 LAALTASHGE

-1143 MPDETA
+1143 REAEPGPA
-1149 TGWRPA
+1149 PTGWRPA

-1176 GEGAERLLLVSR
+1176 EEGAERLMLVSR

-1197 DLRRELAAAGCEVD
+1197 ALRQELAETGCAVD

-1220 DALAALLAA
+1220 DALAVLLAA
-1229 IPAERPLTAVVHA
+1229 IPAEQPLTAVVHA

-1251 ERLTPDR
+1251 DRLTPDR
-1258 FADVFRAK
+1258 FTDVFRAK
-1266 ATAALHL
+1266 TTAALHL
-1273 DALTRDHDLS
+1273 DELTRHQDLS

-1301 NYAAANTVLDTLA
+1301 TYAAANTVLDTLA

-1328 WAAWRGAGMAAGLD
+1328 WAAWRGAGMAAVLD

-1353 LDPELALTALLEA
+1353 LEPELALTALLEA
-1366 TSDPHPALLV
+1366 TAEPHPALLV
-1376 ADLEPLAAAL
+1376 ADLAPLAAAL
-1386 RTGPRR
+1386 RGGPRR
-1392 SPVLDGHPAAP
+1392 SPVLDDHPAVP
-1403 APAPATTPLADRLRT
+1403 APDAFPAPDAATTPLADRLRT
-1418 APPAEHTTLVLD
+1418 APPAEHATLVLD
-1430 AVRAESAGALGHRR
+1430 AVRTAAAGALGHRR

-1473 ATGLPLTAGV
+1473 ATGLSLAAGV

-1491 ELAAHLLAALTG
+1491 ELADHLLAALTG
-1503 TREAALAE
+1503 TGEDPVAAAPAALPESRDDA
-1511 PSGIEDNTA
+1511 DHA
-1520 EAASAVDDADDPVVI
+1520 DDADDPVVI

-1554 LLTEERDAIGPF
+1554 LLAEERDAIGPF
-1566 PGDRGW
+1566 PADRDW
-1572 DLTEFAD
+1572 DLTEFPD

-1623 VERAGIDPQ
+1623 VERAGIDPH

-1657 AERAESHAATGLAAS
+1657 AERTESHAATGLAAS

-1705 VRAVRAGEC
+1705 VRAVRDGEC

-1842 EALLAAYGQDRER
+1842 EALLAAYGHDRTY

-1861 VKSNIGH
+1861 VKSNLGH

-1886 HGTAPRTLH
+1886 HGIAPRTLH

-1907 GAVRLLRSAQEWPD
+1907 GAVRLLRSAEEWPD
-1921 TGCPRRAAVSAFGIS
+1921 TGRPRRAAVSAFGIS
-1936 GTNAHVVLEQAP
+1936 GTNAHLVLEQAP
-1948 PRSVTEPAGSVTPPV
+1948 PQPGPVPKVAPAGRTTPLSAQALAEPTAEVTPPV
-1963 ETPDVPLLL
+1963 DTPDVPLLL
-1972 SARTVPALAE
+1972 SARTAPALAE
-1982 QAARTARFLRSHPET
+1982 QAARTGAFLRSRPET
-1997 DPAAAGWS
+1997 APAAAGWS

-2014 HRAVVLGPDRA
+2014 HRAVVLGHDRA
-2025 GLLDSLDALATG
+2025 RLLDSLDTLATG

-2044 RGTAADSATGPVFV
+2044 RGTTAGTATGPVFV

-2067 GMGRELYDSS
+2067 GMGRELYDTS
-2077 RVFRATVDDC
+2077 RVFRTTVDDC
-2087 ADALGPYVDWSPVD
+2087 ADALAPYVDFSLVD
-2101 LLRGDGADPDVL
+2101 VLRGEGDDPDVL
-2113 HRADVVQPA
+2113 DRADVVQPA
-2122 LFSTMVSLAAL
+2122 LFSTMVALAAV

-2157 AGAFS
+2157 AGAFT
-2162 LEEAARLVA
+2162 LQEAARLVA

-2188 VFAPVDRV
+2188 VFAPVEQV
-2196 EPLLDAWPGR
+2196 EPLLQAWPGR

-2212 NGPAT
+2212 NGPSM
-2217 VVVSGEDA
+2217 VVVSGENGA
-2225 VLDELREVCARMDLR
+2225 LDELRDVCASSNLR

-2247 IAGHGPQTEAVRD
+2247 IAGHGPQTEAVKE
-2260 QLLSVLGELSPRP
+2260 QLLAALGHLNPRP
-2273 ARVPFYSTV
+2273 ASVPFYSTV

-2348 VLGSVRRQAGDARTF
+2348 VLGSVRRQAGDARAF
-2363 LLSAAGGWAAGL
+2363 LLSAAAAWTVGL

-2402 RRYWPTADTAPVRS
+2402 RRYWPTPDTAPAQAAA
-2416 GSGEDSAFW
+2416 GEDSAFW

-2431 DAVGLAAETGAG
+2431 DTARLAAETGAG

-2457 RQRSRRRA
+2457 RQRSRRRT
-2465 LAASWSYRDAWHPL
+2465 LAASWSYRETWHPTPL
-2479 ATGRPAQSAAG
+2479 TATAPPVDRLVPQQA
-2490 GRPSSAGASGPV
+2490 PSAGT
-2502 AQFPAPLRG
+2502 
-2511 ADQRLVVVPATHADD
+2511 LVVVPDTHTAD
-2526 PWVTTVVRALGPGT
+2526 PWVAAVVAALGPGT
-2540 TRIEVYP
+2540 ARVDVDP

-2553 SMAAVLP
+2553 TLAAALP
-2560 TQPGVVVSLLGLAE
+2560 PHLTVVVSLLGLAE
-2574 DPADVRHPAVPV
+2574 DPADSRHPAVPA

-2595 QALADRPAGPRLW
+2595 QALADRPTGARLW

-2623 RHPAQGTLWGF
+2623 RHPAQGTLWGL

-2655 VDTHCGT
+2655 VDTRSGA
-2662 LLATLLTADTPEDQ
+2662 LLAALLTADTTEDQ
-2676 LALRASGA
+2676 LALRPSGA
-2684 YARRLVAAGEPTAVK
+2684 HARRLVPAGEPTAAQPW
-2699 SGRTGRTAA
+2699 R
-2708 DTGGTSV
+2708 
-2715 TGDTGR
+2715 
-2721 RLDAAGEAGAA
+2721 
-2732 EPMPTG
+2732 TG
-2738 GTAAD
+2738 GTA
-2743 TGGTSVT
+2743 
-2750 GGTGRRLDAAGEA
+2750 
-2763 GADEAMPTGG
+2763 
-2773 TKSPLLPAGES
+2773 
-2784 SAANPRRTSRTV
+2784 
-2796 LVPGGTASDTGHRPA
+2796 
-2811 PAREP
+2811 
-2816 SAANPWRTSGT
+2816 
-2827 VLVTGGTGALGSRL
+2827 LVTGGTGALGSRL

-2863 PGADTLAKQLAELG
+2863 PGAGTLTQQLTERG
-2877 ARVTVAA
+2877 ARVTVAS
-2884 CDIADRD
+2884 CDTADRA

-2900 PAEQPLTA
+2900 PADQPLTT
-2908 VVHAAGVSDG
+2908 VIHAAGVSDG
-2918 DSDTTALTPDT
+2918 DSDTTALTQDT
-2929 LQTLLSAK
+2929 LQALLSAK
-2937 LLGARHLHE
+2937 LLGARHLHD
-2946 LTAGRDLDAF
+2946 LTADRDLDAF

-2985 AHRRAAGLPATS
+2985 RHRRAAGLPATS
-2997 VAWGAWGETGMATE
+2997 LAWGAWGETGMATE
-3011 PGLAAELAR
+3011 PGLAADLAR
-3020 RGVHPMDPATALAA
+3020 RGVHPMDPDTALTA

-3040 EDVSGLTVTATD
+3040 EDMTGLTVTATD

-3066 SLLSELARATD
+3066 PLLSELAPATA
-3077 PGPADTPEPEDGPG
+3077 PGSADALEPEDGPG

-3114 EAAATLGHS
+3114 EAAATLGHG

-3142 SAVDLRNRLKAVTG
+3142 SAVELRNRLKAVTG

-3188 TDAGDDPDAAV
+3188 TAPGDDPDAPV

-3204 AVPPARLRKAGLLEL
+3204 AIPPARLRNAGLLDL
-3219 ILQLADGDPATT
+3219 ILQLADGDPPTT
-3231 DAPTGGSDAHD
+3231 GTPTGDTGPHAPHD

>member
-35 APGTPGDDP
+35 APGAPDDDP

-90 AGSTA
+90 AASTA

-112 GISPREAATMDP
+112 GISPREATTMDP

-188 AYVLGLEGPALTL
+188 AYVLGLEGPALTV

-278 RLSDARRHGHR
+278 RLSDARRHGHP

-320 RQALAAAGLDPADV
+320 RQALAAAGLGPADV

-384 VAGVIKTVLAMR
+384 LAGVIKTVLAMR

-411 AVEWTAGRVE
+411 AVEWTAGHVV
-421 LLRQSADWPRTG
+421 LLRQAADWPRTG

-458 EPEPAHVP
+458 KPEPEPA
-466 EPTPEPAH
+466 PEPAPEPQPAPERAPAPQPSPEPALSPEP
-474 APSSPAHAVPWPL
+474 APSLAHAVPWPL
-487 SARTAEAL
+487 SARTADAL

-517 LATGRSS
+517 LAAGRSS

-589 PNVRS
+589 PNARS
-594 AMWAGDEKTLHRT
+594 AMWGQDEKTLHRT

-622 RLVVSWGVR
+622 RLLVSWGVR
-631 PEYLMGHSVGEI
+631 PEYLVGHSVGEI

-667 MQDLPAGGAMVAVSA
+667 MQDLPAGGAMVAVAA

-692 DGVVL
+692 GGVVL

-707 LSGPDEAVEAVAAR
+707 LSGPDEAVDALAAR
-721 LADAGHR
+721 LAGAGHR
-728 TGRLRVSHAFHSRL
+728 TARLRVSHAFHSPL
-742 MDPALDPFRAAVA
+742 MDPALEPFRTAVA

-798 GVRTLAEHGVG
+798 GVRTLAEQGVG

-819 LAALAQETLPPDAVV
+819 LAALAQETLPSDAVV

-862 DFTALFAGTGARRVA
+862 DFTAMFAGTGAGRVA

-884 RGRFP
+884 RSRFP

-896 TDGTDLWSALRRT
+896 TDGTDLWSALGRT

-951 EHWQPHTFPAPG
+951 EHWQPHTFPSPG

-976 DDPWATA
+976 DDPWAAA
-983 LTDALGTAALPVR
+983 LTDALGTAALTVR
-996 CPAGADRATLTALLR
+996 CPAGTDRATLTALLR
-1011 DAEPAGV
+1011 DTAGDTEPAGV
-1018 LCLTALEDSDA
+1018 LSLTAIADSDA

-1058 TRDAMAAVDTDRA
+1058 TRDAVAAVDADRA

-1113 LGALTAQGGE
+1113 LAALTAQDGE
-1123 DEVAVRATGALV
+1123 DEVAVRATGVLV

-1143 MPDETA
+1143 VTEGTP
-1149 TGWRPA
+1149 TGWRPV

-1197 DLRRELAAAGCEVD
+1197 DLRHELAAAGSEVD

-1288 SSVSGALGNPGQA
+1288 SSVSGTLGNPGQA

-1314 ARRRAEGLPAVSIA
+1314 AHRRAEGLPAVSIA
-1328 WAAWRGAGMAAGLD
+1328 WAAWRGTGMAAGLD

-1353 LDPELALTALLEA
+1353 LDPELALSALLEA

-1376 ADLEPLAAAL
+1376 ADLAPLAAAL
-1386 RTGPRR
+1386 TGPRR
-1392 SPVLDGHPAAP
+1392 SAVLDGHPAVP
-1403 APAPATTPLADRLRT
+1403 APVPATTTPLADRLRT
-1418 APPAEHTTLVLD
+1418 APHAEHTTLVLD
-1430 AVRAESAGALGHRR
+1430 TVRAESAGALGHRR

-1473 ATGLPLTAGV
+1473 ATGLPLAAGV

-1491 ELAAHLLAALTG
+1491 ELASHLLAVLTG
-1503 TREAALAE
+1503 TREAALAD
-1511 PSGIEDNTA
+1511 PSGIGGHTP
-1520 EAASAVDDADDPVVI
+1520 EAASAVGDADDPVVI

-1657 AERAESHAATGLAAS
+1657 AERTESHAATGLAAS

-1681 LGLNGPAVTV
+1681 LGLNGPALTV

-1714 ALALAGGV
+1714 GLALAGGV

-1876 GVIKTVLALE
+1876 GVIKTVMALE

-1900 TRVDWTT
+1900 TRVDWTK

-1921 TGCPRRAAVSAFGIS
+1921 TGRPRRAAVSAFGIS

-1948 PRSVTEPAGSVTPPV
+1948 AQSVEEPASANPPV
-1963 ETPDVPLLL
+1963 DTPDVPLLL
-1972 SARTVPALAE
+1972 SARTSPALAE
-1982 QAARTARFLRSHPET
+1982 QAARTAQFLRSHPET

-2005 LATTRAAHQ
+2005 LATTRAGHQ

-2025 GLLDSLDALATG
+2025 GLLDSLDALAIG
-2037 TADPAVV
+2037 TADPALV
-2044 RGTAADSATGPVFV
+2044 RGTTADSATGPVFV

-2101 LLRGDGADPDVL
+2101 LLRGEGDDPDVL

-2122 LFSTMVSLAAL
+2122 LFSTMVALAAL

-2157 AGAFS
+2157 AGAFG

-2188 VFAPVDRV
+2188 VFAPVDQV
-2196 EPLLDAWPGR
+2196 EPLLAAWPGR

-2212 NGPAT
+2212 NGPST
-2217 VVVSGEDA
+2217 VVVSGENGA
-2225 VLDELREVCARMDLR
+2225 LDELREVCARMDLR

-2247 IAGHGPQTEAVRD
+2247 IAGHGPQTEAVKDR
-2260 QLLSVLGELSPRP
+2260 LLSALGELDPRP

-2338 CEAAGAEDAV
+2338 CEAVGTEDAV
-2348 VLGSVRRQAGDARTF
+2348 VLGSVRRQAGGTRAF
-2363 LLSAAGGWAAGL
+2363 LLSAAAGWAAGL

-2402 RRYWPTADTAPVRS
+2402 RRYWPTAETTPARS
-2416 GSGEDSAFW
+2416 GTGEDGAFW

-2431 DAVGLAAETGAG
+2431 DTVGLAAETGAG

-2465 LAASWSYRDAWHPL
+2465 LAASWSHRDAWHPL
-2479 ATGRPAQSAAG
+2479 AVGGPAQSAAG
-2490 GRPSSAGASGPV
+2490 GRASAGASGPV

-2511 ADQRLVVVPATHADD
+2511 ADERLVVVPATHADD
-2526 PWVTTVVRALGPGT
+2526 PWVTAVVRALGPGT
-2540 TRIEVYP
+2540 ARIEVDP
-2547 ATADRT
+2547 ATTDRT
-2553 SMAAVLP
+2553 SLAAALP
-2560 TQPGVVVSLLGLAE
+2560 TQLPVVVSLLGLAE
-2574 DPADVRHPAVPV
+2574 EPADARHPAVPA
-2586 GLAATVALL
+2586 GLAATVTLL
-2595 QALADRPAGPRLW
+2595 QALADRPAGTRLW
-2608 CLTREAVAAVPGDLV
+2608 CLTREAVAAVPGDHV

-2655 VDTHCGT
+2655 VDTRCGT
-2662 LLATLLTADTPEDQ
+2662 LLAALLTTDATEDQ

-2684 YARRLVAAGEPTAVK
+2684 YARRLVAAGEPAAVK
-2699 SGRTGRTAA
+2699 STR
-2708 DTGGTSV
+2708 TGGTSV
-2715 TGDTGR
+2715 TGATGR
-2721 RLDAAGEAGAA
+2721 RLEPADEPSAAELMPTGATGRRLEPADEPSAAG
-2732 EPMPTG
+2732 PMPTG
-2738 GTAAD
+2738 GTN
-2743 TGGTSVT
+2743 
-2750 GGTGRRLDAAGEA
+2750 RRLLPVGE
-2763 GADEAMPTGG
+2763 PT
-2773 TKSPLLPAGES
+2773 
-2784 SAANPRRTSRTV
+2784 
-2796 LVPGGTASDTGHRPA
+2796 
-2811 PAREP
+2811 
-2816 SAANPWRTSGT
+2816 AANPWRTNGT
-2827 VLVTGGTGALGSRL
+2827 ALVTGGTGALGSRL
-2841 AHWAVARGA
+2841 AHWAVDRGA
-2850 AHVLLLSRRGPDA
+2850 VHVLLLSRRGPDA
-2863 PGADTLAKQLAELG
+2863 PGADTLAKQLTELG

-2908 VVHAAGVSDG
+2908 VIHAAGVSDG
-2918 DSDTTALTPDT
+2918 DSETTALTPDT
-2929 LQTLLSAK
+2929 LQTLLSPK

-2946 LTAGRDLDAF
+2946 LTADRDLDAF

-3020 RGVHPMDPATALAA
+3020 RGVHPMDPDTALAA

-3040 EDVSGLTVTATD
+3040 QDVSGLTVTATD

-3066 SLLSELARATD
+3066 PLLSELARATD
-3077 PGPADTPEPEDGPG
+3077 PGSADTPEPEDGPG
-3091 LRDRLAEL
+3091 LRERLAEL

-3219 ILQLADGDPATT
+3219 ILQLADRDPATT
-3231 DAPTGGSDAHD
+3231 DAPTDEGDAHD

>member
-35 APGTPGDDP
+35 APGAPYDDP

-278 RLSDARRHGHR
+278 RLSDARRHGHP

-320 RQALAAAGLDPADV
+320 RQALADARLGPVDV

-421 LLRQSADWPRTG
+421 LLRQAADWPRTG

-458 EPEPAHVP
+458 EPEPAPEQAHVP
-466 EPTPEPAH
+466 EPAPEPAH
-474 APSSPAHAVPWPL
+474 APQPAPEQALKPKPVPDRALEPQASREPTPPPAHAVPWPL

-503 ERAAGLDPLDVGHS
+503 ERATGLAPLDVGYS
-517 LATGRSS
+517 LAIGRSS

-594 AMWAGDEKTLHRT
+594 AMWGGDEKTLHRT

-622 RLVVSWGVR
+622 RLVLSWGVR

-643 AAAHVAGVLSL
+643 VAAQVAGVLSL
-654 ADACRLVSARARL
+654 ADACRLVSVRARL
-667 MQDLPAGGAMVAVSA
+667 MQDLPAGGAMVAVAA

-697 AAVNGPRSVV
+697 AAVNGPSSVV
-707 LSGPDEAVEAVAAR
+707 LSGPDEAVDAVAAR
-721 LADAGHR
+721 LAEAGHR
-728 TGRLRVSHAFHSRL
+728 NARLRVSHAFHSPL
-742 MDPALDPFRAAVA
+742 MDPALEPFRTAVA
-755 ELSFAEPALPVVSN
+755 ELSFAEPTLPVVSN

-819 LAALAQETLPPDAVV
+819 LAALAQETLPPDVVV

-862 DFTALFAGTGARRVA
+862 DFTALFAGTGAQRVA

-884 RGRFP
+884 RSRFP

-896 TDGTDLWSALRRT
+896 TEGTDLWSALRRT

-937 RHRSRTALD
+937 RHRSRAALD

-951 EHWQPHTFPAPG
+951 EHWQPHTFPSPG

-976 DDPWATA
+976 DDPWAAA
-983 LTDALGTAALPVR
+983 LTDALGTAAVPVR
-996 CPAGADRATLTALLR
+996 CPAGTDRATLTALLR

-1058 TRDAMAAVDTDRA
+1058 TRDAMAAIDTDRA
-1071 HGLAG
+1071 SGLAG

-1089 TPDRWGGL
+1089 IPDRWGGL

-1102 EEPSGPTVALA
+1102 EDPSGPTVALA
-1113 LGALTAQGGE
+1113 LAALTAPGGE

-1143 MPDETA
+1143 VPDGA
-1149 TGWRPA
+1149 PTGWRPA

-1176 GEGAERLLLVSR
+1176 DEGSERLLLVSR

-1197 DLRRELAAAGCEVD
+1197 DLRHELAAAGCEVD

-1229 IPAERPLTAVVHA
+1229 IPDERPLTAVVHA

-1366 TSDPHPALLV
+1366 TADPRPALLI

-1403 APAPATTPLADRLRT
+1403 DPAPATTPLADRLRT
-1418 APPAEHTTLVLD
+1418 APPAEHSTLVLD
-1430 AVRAESAGALGHRR
+1430 MVRAESAGALGHRR

-1491 ELAAHLLAALTG
+1491 ELAVHLLAALAG
-1503 TREAALAE
+1503 TREAALAD
-1511 PSGIEDNTA
+1511 PSGMRGDTP
-1520 EAASAVDDADDPVVI
+1520 EATPAAGDADDPVVI

-1763 LLVVERLSEAR
+1763 LLVVERLNEAR

-1806 QRVIREALA
+1806 QRVIHEALA

-1900 TRVDWTT
+1900 TRVDWAT

-1921 TGCPRRAAVSAFGIS
+1921 TGRPRRAAVSAFGIS

-1948 PRSVTEPAGSVTPPV
+1948 PQSVEEPDATATPPV
-1963 ETPDVPLLL
+1963 DTPDVPLLL
-1972 SARTVPALAE
+1972 SARTAPALAE
-1982 QAARTARFLRSHPET
+1982 QAARTAQFLRAHPET
-1997 DPAAAGWS
+1997 GPAAAGWS
-2005 LATTRAAHQ
+2005 LATTRAAHR
-2014 HRAVVLGPDRA
+2014 HRAVVLGTDRA
-2025 GLLDSLDALATG
+2025 GLLDSLDALTIG

-2044 RGTAADSATGPVFV
+2044 RGTTADSATGPVFV

-2087 ADALGPYVDWSPVD
+2087 ADALAPYVDWSPVD
-2101 LLRGDGADPDVL
+2101 LLRGDGDDPDVL

-2122 LFSTMVSLAAL
+2122 LFSTMVALAAL

-2162 LEEAARLVA
+2162 LEAAARLVA

-2188 VFAPVDRV
+2188 VFAPVDQV
-2196 EPLLDAWPGR
+2196 EPLLAAWPGR

-2212 NGPAT
+2212 NGPST
-2217 VVVSGEDA
+2217 VVVSGENA
-2225 VLDELREVCARMDLR
+2225 ALDELREVCARMNLR

-2247 IAGHGPQTEAVRD
+2247 IAGHGPQTEAVKNE
-2260 QLLSVLGELSPRP
+2260 LLSVLGELSPRP

-2348 VLGSVRRQAGDARTF
+2348 VLGSVRRQAGDARAF
-2363 LLSAAGGWAAGL
+2363 LLSAAAGWAAGL

-2402 RRYWPTADTAPVRS
+2402 RRFWPTAGITPVRS
-2416 GSGEDSAFW
+2416 GGGEDSAFW

-2431 DAVGLAAETGAG
+2431 DTVGLAAETGAG

-2465 LAASWSYRDAWHPL
+2465 LAASWSYRDAWRPL
-2479 ATGRPAQSAAG
+2479 AVGGPAQSAAG
-2490 GRPSSAGASGPV
+2490 GRWSSAGASGPV

-2511 ADQRLVVVPATHADD
+2511 ADERLVVVPATHADD
-2526 PWVTTVVRALGPGT
+2526 PWVTAVVRALGPGT
-2540 TRIEVYP
+2540 ARIEVDP

-2553 SMAAVLP
+2553 SLAAALP
-2560 TQPGVVVSLLGLAE
+2560 TQLRVVVSLLGLAE
-2574 DPADVRHPAVPV
+2574 EPADARHPAVPA
-2586 GLAATVALL
+2586 GLAATVTLL

-2608 CLTREAVAAVPGDLV
+2608 CLTREAVAAVPGDIV

-2655 VDTHCGT
+2655 VDTRCGT
-2662 LLATLLTADTPEDQ
+2662 LLAALLTTEAPEDQ

-2684 YARRLVAAGEPTAVK
+2684 YARRLVAAGEPAVVK
-2699 SGRTGRTAA
+2699 STR
-2708 DTGGTSV
+2708 TGGTSV
-2715 TGDTGR
+2715 TGATGR
-2721 RLDAAGEAGAA
+2721 RLDPADELSAAG
-2732 EPMPTG
+2732 PMPTG
-2738 GTAAD
+2738 A
-2743 TGGTSVT
+2743 
-2750 GGTGRRLDAAGEA
+2750 TGRRLDPADELSAAGP
-2763 GADEAMPTGG
+2763 MPTGD
-2773 TKSPLLPAGES
+2773 TNRRLLPAGQ
-2784 SAANPRRTSRTV
+2784 PT
-2796 LVPGGTASDTGHRPA
+2796 
-2811 PAREP
+2811 
-2816 SAANPWRTSGT
+2816 AANPWRTSGT

-2850 AHVLLLSRRGPDA
+2850 AHVLLLSRRGPAA

-2908 VVHAAGVSDG
+2908 VIHAAGVSDG

-2946 LTAGRDLDAF
+2946 LTVDRDLDAF

-3020 RGVHPMDPATALAA
+3020 RGVHPMDPDTALAA

-3066 SLLSELARATD
+3066 PLLSELARATD

-3099 PDVERTRLLLDLVRT
+3099 PDVERTRLLLDMVRT

-3179 ELFPDAPAA
+3179 ELFPDATDA
-3188 TDAGDDPDAAV
+3188 TDAGDDPDAAI

-3204 AVPPARLRKAGLLEL
+3204 TVPPARLRKAGLLEL

-3231 DAPTGGSDAHD
+3231 DAPTGGGDAHD

>member
-1 MQEEQQDTVVDYL
+1 MGHPVQEEQQDTVVDYL

-25 RRIEELESDR
+25 RRIEELETDR
-35 APGTPGDDP
+35 APGAPADDP

-52 RLPGDVTS
+52 RLPGDITS

-68 DTGRDAV
+68 DAGADAV
-75 TAFPADRGWDLPALL
+75 TGFPADRGWDLTALL
-90 AGSTA
+90 AESAA
-95 RGGGFLDGADAF
+95 RGGGFLGGADAF

-179 ASSVLSGRL
+179 AASVLSGRL
-188 AYVLGLEGPALTL
+188 AYVLGLEGPALTV

-219 RTGESELAVVGGVT
+219 RTAETELAVVGGVT

-278 RLSDARRHGHR
+278 RLSDARRHGHP

-320 RQALAAAGLDPADV
+320 RQALADAGLTPADV

-355 LATYGQDR
+355 LAAYGQDR

-396 HGRLPRTLHADDPTD
+396 HGRLPRTLHADEPTG

-421 LLRQSADWPRTG
+421 LLREPADWPRTG

-446 GTNAHVVLEAAP
+446 GTNAHVVLEAADAL
-458 EPEPAHVP
+458 ESQPAGQD
-466 EPTPEPAH
+466 TPLPMG
-474 APSSPAHAVPWPL
+474 AVPWPL
-487 SARTAEAL
+487 SARDADAL
-495 TDHITRVR
+495 ADQVARVR
-503 ERAAGLDPLDVGHS
+503 EAAAGRDPLDVGHS
-517 LATGRSS
+517 LAAGRSS
-524 FEHRAVLLGSAP
+524 FAHRAVLLGSGEGAL
-536 DAPPLA
+536 PLA
-542 EAVAGDEPSV
+542 EGVAGEGVEPPV
-552 ALLFS
+552 AVLFS
-557 GQGSQRLGM
+557 GQGSQRPGM
-566 GRELADRFPVFEAA
+566 GRELAARFPVFAAA
-580 LDEVLAELD
+580 LDEVLAEFD
-589 PNVRS
+589 PRVRS
-594 AMWAGDEKTLHRT
+594 AMWGEDEETLHRT

-622 RLVVSWGVR
+622 RLVLSWGVR
-631 PEYLMGHSVGEI
+631 PEYVMGHSVGEI

-654 ADACRLVSARARL
+654 PDACRLVSARARL
-667 MQDLPAGGAMVAVSA
+667 MQDLPAGGAMVAVA
-682 GEDEVRPLLT
+682 ADEDEVRPLLT

-697 AAVNGPRSVV
+697 GAVNGPRSVV
-707 LSGPDEAVEAVAAR
+707 LSGPEEAVDAVAAR
-721 LADAGHR
+721 LAEAGHR
-728 TGRLRVSHAFHSRL
+728 TARLRVSHAFHSPL
-742 MDPALDPFRAAVA
+742 MDPALDPFRTAVA

-769 VTGRIAEPGELT
+769 VTGRLAAPGELT

-798 GVRTLAEHGVG
+798 GVRTLADHGVG

-819 LAALAQETLPPDAVV
+819 LAALAQETLPPGAVV
-834 TPLLHGGP
+834 TPLLHGGR

-849 TALARLYVHGVPV
+849 TALSRLYVHGVPV
-862 DFTALFAGTGARRVA
+862 DWTALFAGTGAERVA

-884 RGRFP
+884 RDRFP
-889 FRHADRE
+889 FRHTARD
-896 TDGTDLWSALRRT
+896 TDGTDLWSALGRT

-937 RHRSRTALD
+937 RHRSRAALD

-951 EHWQPHTFPAPG
+951 EHWQPHTFAPPG
-963 GTTGPWL
+963 EARGPWL
-970 VLLPEH
+970 LLLPEY
-976 DDPWATA
+976 DDPWAGA
-983 LTDALGTAALPVR
+983 LAAALGTAAVPVR
-996 CPAGADRATLTALLR
+996 CPAGTDRATLATLLR
-1011 DAEPAGV
+1011 DAARDTEPAGV
-1018 LCLTALEDSDA
+1018 LCLTALGDSDA

-1034 GLLAALTAVQATG
+1034 GLLGALTALQATG

-1058 TRDAMAAVDTDRA
+1058 TRDAVAAAEGDRVL
-1071 HGLAG
+1071 GLAQS
-1076 AALWG
+1076 AVRG

-1089 TPDRWGGL
+1089 IPDRWGGL

-1102 EEPSGPTVALA
+1102 DDPLPHTVALA
-1113 LGALTAQGGE
+1113 LAALTAPHGE
-1123 DEVAVRATGALV
+1123 DEIAVRATGALV

-1143 MPDETA
+1143 REPEA
-1149 TGWRPA
+1149 PTGWRPA

-1166 LGAQVARRLA
+1166 LGAHVARRLA
-1176 GEGAERLLLVSR
+1176 AEGAERLLLVSR
-1188 RGPDAPGAD
+1188 RGPEAPGAD
-1197 DLRRELAAAGCEVD
+1197 DLRRELAQDGCEVE

-1251 ERLTPDR
+1251 DRLTPAR
-1258 FADVFRAK
+1258 FAAVFRAK
-1266 ATAALHL
+1266 TTAALHL
-1273 DALTRDHDLS
+1273 DELTRGHDLS

-1301 NYAAANTVLDTLA
+1301 NYAAANTVLDALA

-1366 TSDPHPALLV
+1366 TTEPHATLLV
-1376 ADLEPLAAAL
+1376 ADIAPLAAAL
-1386 RTGPRR
+1386 RAGPRR
-1392 SPVLDGHPAAP
+1392 SPVLDGHPAVP
-1403 APAPATTPLADRLRT
+1403 APDASRTPDAATTPLADRLRT
-1418 APPAEHTTLVLD
+1418 APPAEHATLVLD
-1430 AVRAESAGALGHRR
+1430 TVRAEAAAALGHRR

-1473 ATGLPLTAGV
+1473 ATGLPLTAAV

-1491 ELAAHLLAALTG
+1491 ALADHVLAALTG
-1503 TREAALAE
+1503 TAGDLREAAPGLR
-1511 PSGIEDNTA
+1511 S
-1520 EAASAVDDADDPVVI
+1520 DADDPVVI

-1554 LLTEERDAIGPF
+1554 LLAEERDAIGPF

-1623 VERAGIDPQ
+1623 VERAGIDPH

-1644 SNGQDYAHVVSGS
+1644 SNGQDYAHVVTGS
-1657 AERAESHAATGLAAS
+1657 AERTESLAATGLAAS

-1815 DARLGPA
+1815 DAGLTPA

-1842 EALLAAYGQDRER
+1842 EALLAAYGQSRGY

-1861 VKSNIGH
+1861 VKSNLGH

-1886 HGTAPRTLH
+1886 HGTLPRTLH

-1907 GAVRLLRSAQEWPD
+1907 GAVRLLRSAEDWPD
-1921 TGCPRRAAVSAFGIS
+1921 TGRPRRAAVSAFGIS
-1936 GTNAHVVLEQAP
+1936 GTNAHLVLEQASIAAAATDP
-1948 PRSVTEPAGSVTPPV
+1948 TSAQPAEEAAAGVTPPLD
-1963 ETPDVPLLL
+1963 TRDVPLLL
-1972 SARTVPALAE
+1972 SARTAPALAE
-1982 QAARTARFLRSHPET
+1982 QAARTGAFLRSRPET
-1997 DPAAAGWS
+1997 EPAAAGWS
-2005 LATTRAAHQ
+2005 LATTRAAHE
-2014 HRAVVLGPDRA
+2014 HRAVVVGHDRTR
-2025 GLLDSLDALATG
+2025 LLDSLDALAAG
-2037 TADPAVV
+2037 NADPAVV
-2044 RGTAADSATGPVFV
+2044 RGTSADSATGPVFV

-2067 GMGRELYDSS
+2067 GMGRELYDTSP
-2077 RVFRATVDDC
+2077 VFRARVDDC
-2087 ADALGPYVDWSPVD
+2087 ADALAPYVDFSPVD
-2101 LLRGDGADPDVL
+2101 LLRGEGDDPDVL

-2122 LFSTMVSLAAL
+2122 LFSTMVALAAL

-2157 AGAFS
+2157 AGAFT

-2206 VGVAVL
+2206 LGVAVL
-2212 NGPAT
+2212 NGPST
-2217 VVVSGEDA
+2217 VVVSGETGA
-2225 VLDELREVCARMDLR
+2225 LDELRDLCARRNLR

-2247 IAGHGPQTEAVRD
+2247 IAGHGPQTEAVKH
-2260 QLLSVLGELSPRP
+2260 QLLAALGPLSPRP

-2282 TGGRLDTTALDAG
+2282 TGGRLDTTELDAG
-2295 YWYRNLRQTVRME
+2295 YWYRNLRRTVRME

-2348 VLGSVRRQAGDARTF
+2348 VLGSVRRQAGDARAF
-2363 LLSAAGGWAAGL
+2363 LLSAAAGWAAGL
-2375 PVDWRPCFPSAARS
+2375 PVDWRSCFPSAARTA
-2389 EPAVELPTYPFQR
+2389 PPLELPTYPFQR
-2402 RRYWPTADTAPVRS
+2402 RRYWPTAAADPVAADA
-2416 GSGEDSAFW
+2416 GQDSAFW

-2431 DAVGLAAETGAG
+2431 DTARLAAETGAG

-2465 LAASWSYRDAWHPL
+2465 LAASWSYREVWQPL
-2479 ATGRPAQSAAG
+2479 RTPAA
-2490 GRPSSAGASGPV
+2490 
-2502 AQFPAPLRG
+2502 PAP
-2511 ADQRLVVVPATHADD
+2511 AERLVVIPATHTDD
-2526 PWVTTVVRALGPGT
+2526 PWVAAVVTALGPGT
-2540 TRIEVYP
+2540 ARLDIDP

-2553 SMAAVLP
+2553 TLAAALP
-2560 TQPGVVVSLLGLAE
+2560 AQLPLVISLLGLAE
-2574 DPADVRHPAVPV
+2574 EPGDARHPAVPA

-2595 QALADRPAGPRLW
+2595 QTLADRPTGARLW

-2623 RHPAQGTLWGF
+2623 RHPVQGTLWGL

-2655 VDTHCGT
+2655 LDPRSGA
-2662 LLATLLTADTPEDQ
+2662 LLAALLTADATEDQ
-2676 LALRASGA
+2676 LALRPSGA
-2684 YARRLVAAGEPTAVK
+2684 HARRLVPAGEPTAK
-2699 SGRTGRTAA
+2699 QPWR
-2708 DTGGTSV
+2708 
-2715 TGDTGR
+2715 
-2721 RLDAAGEAGAA
+2721 
-2732 EPMPTG
+2732 TG
-2738 GTAAD
+2738 GTA
-2743 TGGTSVT
+2743 
-2750 GGTGRRLDAAGEA
+2750 
-2763 GADEAMPTGG
+2763 
-2773 TKSPLLPAGES
+2773 
-2784 SAANPRRTSRTV
+2784 
-2796 LVPGGTASDTGHRPA
+2796 
-2811 PAREP
+2811 
-2816 SAANPWRTSGT
+2816 
-2827 VLVTGGTGALGSRL
+2827 LVTGGTGALGSRL
-2841 AHWAVARGA
+2841 AHWAVSRGA
-2850 AHVLLLSRRGPDA
+2850 AHVLLLSRRGADA
-2863 PGADTLAKQLAELG
+2863 PGADTLTEQLTELG

-2884 CDIADRD
+2884 CDTADRA

-2900 PAEQPLTA
+2900 PADQPLTT
-2908 VVHAAGVSDG
+2908 VIHAAGVSDG
-2918 DSDTTALTPDT
+2918 DSETTALTPDT
-2929 LQTLLSAK
+2929 LQTLLGAK

-2946 LTAGRDLDAF
+2946 LTADHDLDAF

-2985 AHRRAAGLPATS
+2985 AHRHATGLPATS

-3020 RGVHPMDPATALAA
+3020 RGVHPMDPDTALAA

-3040 EDVSGLTVTATD
+3040 EDVTGLTVTATD

-3066 SLLSELARATD
+3066 PLLTELARAAE
-3077 PGPADTPEPEDGPG
+3077 PGPADDAEPEDSPGG
-3091 LRDRLAEL
+3091 LRDRLADL

-3169 ATAVA
+3169 AAAVA

-3179 ELFPDAPAA
+3179 ELFPDAPGT
-3188 TDAGDDPDAAV
+3188 TDGDDPDAAV

-3204 AVPPARLRKAGLLEL
+3204 AIPPARLRKAGLLDL
-3219 ILQLADGDPATT
+3219 ILQLADGDPVTT
-3231 DAPTGGSDAHD
+3231 GTPTGDGGPHAQHD

>member
-25 RRIEELESDR
+25 RRIEELETDR
-35 APGTPGDDP
+35 APGAVADEP

-52 RLPGDVTS
+52 RLPGDITS

-68 DTGRDAV
+68 DTGGDAV
-75 TAFPADRGWDLPALL
+75 TGFPGDRGWDLTALL
-90 AGSTA
+90 AESAA
-95 RGGGFLDGADAF
+95 RGGGFLTGADAF

-136 LENAGIDP
+136 LEHAGIDP

-188 AYVLGLEGPALTL
+188 AYVLGLEGPALTV

-219 RTGESELAVVGGVT
+219 RTGEAELAVVGGVT
-233 VLSDPAVFTEFSRQG
+233 VMSDPAVFTEFSRQG
-248 GLAPDGRCKAFSA
+248 GLAPDGRCKAFSE

-278 RLSDARRHGHR
+278 RLSDARRHGHP

-320 RQALAAAGLDPADV
+320 RQALATAGLTPADV
-334 DAVEAHGTGTR
+334 DVVEAHGTGTR

-355 LATYGQDR
+355 LGTYGQDR

-384 VAGVIKTVLAMR
+384 VAGVIKMVLAMR
-396 HGRLPRTLHADDPTD
+396 HGRLPRTLHADDPTA

-421 LLRQSADWPRTG
+421 LLREPADWPRTG

-458 EPEPAHVP
+458 ELPQAVDGALSHVR
-466 EPTPEPAH
+466 
-474 APSSPAHAVPWPL
+474 AVPWPV
-487 SARTAEAL
+487 SARSADAL
-495 TDHITRVR
+495 ADQVAGVRV
-503 ERAAGLDPLDVGHS
+503 AGHDPLDIGHS
-517 LATGRSS
+517 LAAGRSS
-524 FEHRAVLLGSAP
+524 FEHRAVLLGSAEG
-536 DAPPLA
+536 APPLA

-552 ALLFS
+552 AVLFS

-566 GRELADRFPVFEAA
+566 GRELASRFPVFTAA
-580 LDEVLAELD
+580 LDEVLDGLD
-589 PNVRS
+589 PRVRS
-594 AMWAGDEKTLHRT
+594 AMWGEDQQTLHRT
-607 EFAQPALFAVEVALY
+607 EFTQPALFAVEVALY

-631 PEYLMGHSVGEI
+631 PEYVMGHSVGEI
-643 AAAHVAGVLSL
+643 VAAHVAGVLSL
-654 ADACRLVSARARL
+654 TDACRLVSARARL
-667 MQDLPAGGAMVAVSA
+667 MQELPAGGAMVAVAA

-697 AAVNGPRSVV
+697 GAVNGPRSVV
-707 LSGPDEAVEAVAAR
+707 LSGPEEAVEAIAAR
-721 LADAGHR
+721 LAEAGHR
-728 TGRLRVSHAFHSRL
+728 TARLRVSHAFHSPL
-742 MDPALDPFRAAVA
+742 MEPMLDAFRAAISD
-755 ELSFAEPALPVVSN
+755 LRFHEPRIPLVSN
-769 VTGRIAEPGELT
+769 VTGDLVAPDT
-781 TPDYW
+781 ADYW
-786 VRHLRETVRFAD
+786 IRHVREPVRFAD

-819 LAALAQETLPPDAVV
+819 LAALAQETLPPGAAV

-849 TALARLYVHGVPV
+849 TALSRLYVHGVPV
-862 DFTALFAGTGARRVA
+862 DWTALFAGTGAELVD

-884 RGRFP
+884 RTRFP
-889 FRHADRE
+889 LRHTARD
-896 TDGTDLWSALRRT
+896 TDGTDVWAALGRT
-909 EPAALAGRLGVTE
+909 EPAALAERLGVAE

-937 RHRSRTALD
+937 RHRSRAALD

-951 EHWQPHTFPAPG
+951 AHWQPYTFPPAG
-963 GTTGPWL
+963 GTTGRWL
-970 VLLPEH
+970 LLPPDH
-976 DDPWATA
+976 DDPWARA
-983 LTDALGTAALPVR
+983 LTDALGTAAVPVR
-996 CPAGADRATLTALLR
+996 CPAGADRATLAALLR
-1011 DAEPAGV
+1011 DAAGDGDLAGV
-1018 LCLTALEDSDA
+1018 LCLTALGDSDGQG
-1029 ADVPA
+1029 VPA
-1034 GLLAALTAVQATG
+1034 GLLGALTAVQATG
-1047 DAGLRAPVWCA
+1047 DAGLRAPVWCV
-1058 TRDAMAAVDTDRA
+1058 TRDAVAAAEGDRAQGLAQAAV
-1071 HGLAG
+1071 
-1076 AALWG
+1076 WG

-1102 EEPSGPTVALA
+1102 DEPTPHTVALA
-1113 LGALTAQGGE
+1113 LAALTAGGGE
-1123 DEVAVRATGALV
+1123 DEVAVRAIGALV

-1143 MPDETA
+1143 REPEAPGGVPGAMP

-1176 GEGAERLLLVSR
+1176 REGAERLLLVSR
-1188 RGPDAPGAD
+1188 RGPDAPGAAE
-1197 DLRRELAAAGCEVD
+1197 LRRELAEAGCEVD

-1229 IPAERPLTAVVHA
+1229 LPADRPLTAVVHT

-1251 ERLTPDR
+1251 DRLTPDR
-1258 FADVFRAK
+1258 FAEVYRAK
-1266 ATAALHL
+1266 ATGALHL

-1288 SSVSGALGNPGQA
+1288 SSVSGTLGNPGQA
-1301 NYAAANTVLDTLA
+1301 NYAAANTALDALA
-1314 ARRRAEGLPAVSIA
+1314 ARRRAEGRPAVSIA

-1342 DAQGRRSGLGG
+1342 DTQSRRSGLGG
-1353 LDPELALTALLEA
+1353 LDPELARTALLEA
-1366 TSDPHPALLV
+1366 TAEPHPALLV
-1376 ADLEPLAAAL
+1376 ADLAPLAAAL
-1386 RTGPRR
+1386 RAGPRR
-1392 SPVLDGHPAAP
+1392 TPVLDDHPAVP
-1403 APAPATTPLADRLRT
+1403 APPTASAPPLADRLRD
-1418 APPAEHTTLVLD
+1418 APPAEHPTLVLD
-1430 AVRAESAGALGHRR
+1430 AVRTAAAAALGHRR

-1473 ATGLPLTAGV
+1473 ATGLPLAAGA

-1491 ELAAHLLAALTG
+1491 GLAEHLLTALTG
-1503 TREAALAE
+1503 TRQDTAPVGRPE
-1511 PSGIEDNTA
+1511 PSD
-1520 EAASAVDDADDPVVI
+1520 DDADDPVVI

-1545 ADSPQLLWD
+1545 ADSPHLLWD
-1554 LLTEERDAIGPF
+1554 LLAEERDAIGPF
-1566 PGDRGW
+1566 PTDRGW

-1579 GGRLEGGFLYDAH
+1579 GGGRLEGGFLYDAH

-1623 VERAGIDPQ
+1623 VERSGIDPH

-1657 AERAESHAATGLAAS
+1657 AERTESHAATGLAAS

-1763 LLVVERLSEAR
+1763 LLVVERLSDAR
-1774 RRGHRVRAVIR
+1774 RLGHRIRAVIC

-1806 QRVIREALA
+1806 QRVIREALT
-1815 DARLGPA
+1815 DAGLTTA

-1842 EALLAAYGQDRER
+1842 EALLATYGQDRAH

-1886 HGTAPRTLH
+1886 HGTLPRTLH

-1907 GAVRLLRSAQEWPD
+1907 GAVRLLRSAQDWPD
-1921 TGCPRRAAVSAFGIS
+1921 TGRTRRAAVSAFGIS

-1948 PRSVTEPAGSVTPPV
+1948 PQPAPEPAPDMEPPLA
-1963 ETPDVPLLL
+1963 TPDVPLLL
-1972 SARTVPALAE
+1972 SARTAPALAE
-1982 QAARTARFLRSHPET
+1982 QAARVGAFLRGRPQT
-1997 DPAAAGWS
+1997 DPSAAGWS
-2005 LATTRAAHQ
+2005 LATTRAAHP
-2014 HRAVVLGPDRA
+2014 HRAVVLGHDRA
-2025 GLLDSLDALATG
+2025 RLLDALDALATD

-2044 RGTAADSATGPVFV
+2044 RGTAADTAAGPVFV

-2067 GMGRELYDSS
+2067 GMGRELYDTS
-2077 RVFRATVDDC
+2077 RVFHATVDDC
-2087 ADALGPYVDWSPVD
+2087 ADALAPYVDFSPVD
-2101 LLRGDGADPDVL
+2101 LVRGVGDDPDML
-2113 HRADVVQPA
+2113 HKADVVQPA
-2122 LFSTMVSLAAL
+2122 LFSTMVALAAL

-2157 AGAFS
+2157 AGAFT

-2188 VFAPVDRV
+2188 VFAPVDQV
-2196 EPLLDAWPGR
+2196 EPLLRAWPGR
-2206 VGVAVL
+2206 LGVAVL
-2212 NGPAT
+2212 NGPST
-2217 VVVSGEDA
+2217 VVVSGENGA
-2225 VLDELREVCARMDLR
+2225 LDELRELCAGMNLR

-2247 IAGHGPQTEAVRD
+2247 IAGHGPQTEAVKD
-2260 QLLSVLGELSPRP
+2260 QLIDSLGPLSPRP

-2338 CEAAGAEDAV
+2338 CDAAGIEDTV

-2363 LLSAAGGWAAGL
+2363 LLSAAAGWAAGL
-2375 PVDWRPCFPSAARS
+2375 PVDWRPCFPAAARTA
-2389 EPAVELPTYPFQR
+2389 PPVELPTYPFQR
-2402 RRYWPTADTAPVRS
+2402 RRFWPTAGADPVAADA
-2416 GSGEDSAFW
+2416 GEDSAFW

-2431 DAVGLAAETGAG
+2431 DTARLAAETGAG

-2457 RQRSRRRA
+2457 RQRSRRRT
-2465 LAASWSYRDAWHPL
+2465 LAASWSYRDVWQPL
-2479 ATGRPAQSAAG
+2479 PTTSPAA
-2490 GRPSSAGASGPV
+2490 
-2502 AQFPAPLRG
+2502 PA
-2511 ADQRLVVVPATHADD
+2511 DRLVVVPATHTAD
-2526 PWVTTVVRALGPGT
+2526 PWVAAVVAAFGPRT
-2540 TRIEVYP
+2540 IRLDVDP
-2547 ATADRT
+2547 AAADRAT
-2553 SMAAVLP
+2553 FAAALSDEP
-2560 TQPGVVVSLLGLAE
+2560 TVVVSLLGLAE
-2574 DPADVRHPAVPV
+2574 DPAAARHPAVPA

-2595 QALADRPAGPRLW
+2595 QALADRPTGARLW
-2608 CLTREAVAAVPGDLV
+2608 CLTREAVDAVPGDRV
-2623 RHPAQGTLWGF
+2623 RHPVQGTLWGL
-2634 GRVAALEHPAL
+2634 GRVAALEQPTL

-2655 VDTHCGT
+2655 VDTRTAG
-2662 LLATLLTADTPEDQ
+2662 LLAALLTADASEDQ
-2676 LALRASGA
+2676 LALRSSGA
-2684 YARRLVAAGEPTAVK
+2684 HARRLIPAGEPTAA
-2699 SGRTGRTAA
+2699 RPWR
-2708 DTGGTSV
+2708 
-2715 TGDTGR
+2715 
-2721 RLDAAGEAGAA
+2721 
-2732 EPMPTG
+2732 TG
-2738 GTAAD
+2738 GTA
-2743 TGGTSVT
+2743 
-2750 GGTGRRLDAAGEA
+2750 LI
-2763 GADEAMPTGG
+2763 
-2773 TKSPLLPAGES
+2773 
-2784 SAANPRRTSRTV
+2784 
-2796 LVPGGTASDTGHRPA
+2796 
-2811 PAREP
+2811 
-2816 SAANPWRTSGT
+2816 
-2827 VLVTGGTGALGSRL
+2827 TGGTGALGSRL
-2841 AHWAVARGA
+2841 AHWAVSRGA

-2863 PGADTLAKQLAELG
+2863 PGADTLTKQLTELG

-2884 CDIADRD
+2884 CDTADRD
-2891 ALAAHLDAL
+2891 AIAAHLDAL
-2900 PAEQPLTA
+2900 PADQPLTT
-2908 VVHAAGVSDG
+2908 VIHAAGVSDG
-2918 DSDTTALTPDT
+2918 DRETTALTPDT

-2946 LTAGRDLDAF
+2946 LTADRDLDAF

-2965 WGSGGQP
+2965 WGSAGQP
-2972 AYAAANAYLDALA
+2972 AYAAANAHLDALA
-2985 AHRRAAGLPATS
+2985 AHRRATGLPATS
-2997 VAWGAWGETGMATE
+2997 IAWGAWGETGMAAE
-3011 PGLAAELAR
+3011 PGLAAEFTR
-3020 RGVHPMDPATALAA
+3020 RGVHPMDPDTALAA

-3040 EDVSGLTVTATD
+3040 EDLTGMTVTATD
-3052 WAAFLPAFTAARPS
+3052 WTVFLPVFTAARPS
-3066 SLLSELARATD
+3066 PLLSALARTAE
-3077 PGPADTPEPEDGPG
+3077 PPSVEAPEPDSGPT
-3091 LRDRLAEL
+3091 LRDRLADL

-3130 ERALRDLGFDSV
+3130 ESALRDLGFDSV
-3142 SAVDLRNRLKAVTG
+3142 SAVDLRNRLKTATG

-3169 ATAVA
+3169 AAALA

-3179 ELFPDAPAA
+3179 ELFPDAPTA
-3188 TDAGDDPDAAV
+3188 TGSDPDAEV
-3199 RAALA
+3199 RAVLA
-3204 AVPPARLRKAGLLEL
+3204 AIPPARLRKAGLLDL
-3219 ILQLADGDPATT
+3219 ILQLADGDPEITT
-3231 DAPTGGSDAHD
+3231 APADESD

>member
-1 MQEEQQDTVVDYL
+1 MQEEQQDTIVDYL
-14 RRVTA
+14 RRVTSQ
-19 ELRRAH
+19 LRRAH
-25 RRIEELESDR
+25 RRIEELETDR
-35 APGTPGDDP
+35 APGAPADDP

-52 RLPGDVTS
+52 RLPGDIAS

-68 DTGRDAV
+68 DSGRDAV
-75 TAFPADRGWDLPALL
+75 TAFPADRGWDLTALL
-90 AGSTA
+90 AESTA
-95 RGGGFLDGADAF
+95 RGGGFLTGPDAF

-136 LENAGIDP
+136 LEHAGIGP
-144 QSLRG
+144 LSLRG

-188 AYVLGLEGPALTL
+188 AYVLGLEGPALTV

-219 RTGESELAVVGGVT
+219 RTGETELAVVGGVT
-233 VLSDPAVFTEFSRQG
+233 VMSDPAVFTEFSRQG

-261 DADGT
+261 AADGT

-278 RLSDARRHGHR
+278 RLSDARRHGHP

-320 RQALAAAGLDPADV
+320 RQALAAAGLTPADI

-384 VAGVIKTVLAMR
+384 LAGVIKTVLAMR
-396 HGRLPRTLHADDPTD
+396 HGRLPRTLHADEPTA
-411 AVEWTAGRVE
+411 AVEWTAGHVE
-421 LLRQSADWPRTG
+421 LLRDAADWPRTG

-458 EPEPAHVP
+458 APVPAP
-466 EPTPEPAH
+466 GAAPTPV
-474 APSSPAHAVPWPL
+474 HAVPWPV
-487 SARTAEAL
+487 SARGAEAL
-495 TDHITRVR
+495 ADQVARVR
-503 ERAAGLDPLDVGHS
+503 ARAAGHDPLDIGHS
-517 LATGRSS
+517 LAAGRSS
-524 FEHRAVLLGSAP
+524 FAHRSVLLGSAEG
-536 DAPPLA
+536 APPLA

-566 GRELADRFPVFEAA
+566 GRELAARFPVFAAA

-589 PNVRS
+589 PRVRS
-594 AMWAGDEKTLHRT
+594 VMWGEDEQAVHRT

-631 PEYLMGHSVGEI
+631 PEYVMGHSVGEI
-643 AAAHVAGVLSL
+643 AAAHVVGVLSL
-654 ADACRLVSARARL
+654 TDACRLVSARARL
-667 MQDLPAGGAMVAVSA
+667 MQELPAGGAMVAVGA
-682 GEDEVRPLLT
+682 GEEEVRPLLT

-697 AAVNGPRSVV
+697 GAVNGPRSVV
-707 LSGPDEAVEAVAAR
+707 LSGPGEAVDAVAAR
-721 LADAGHR
+721 LGEAGHR
-728 TGRLRVSHAFHSRL
+728 TARLRVSHAFHSPL
-742 MDPALDPFRAAVA
+742 MEPALDAFRTAVA
-755 ELSFAEPALPVVSN
+755 ELSFAEPTLPVVSN
-769 VTGRIAEPGELT
+769 VTGRLTAPGELT

-798 GVRTLAEHGVG
+798 GVRTLAEHGAG

-819 LAALAQETLPPDAVV
+819 LAALAQETLPPAAVV

-862 DFTALFAGTGARRVA
+862 DWTALFSGTGAERVD

-884 RGRFP
+884 RSRFP
-889 FRHADRE
+889 LRHAAPD
-896 TDGTDLWSALRRT
+896 TDGTDLWAALGRT
-909 EPAALAGRLGVTE
+909 EPAALADRLGVAE
-922 DAVRSVVP
+922 DAVRRVVP
-930 ALLSWRS
+930 ALLAWRS
-937 RHRSRTALD
+937 RHRGRAALD

-951 EHWQPHTFPAPG
+951 EHWQPHAFPPAG
-963 GTTGPWL
+963 AETGRRL
-970 VLLPEH
+970 LLLPEH
-976 DDPWATA
+976 DDPWARA
-983 LTDALGTAALPVR
+983 LTDALGPSAVPVR
-996 CPAGADRATLTALLR
+996 CPAGADRATLAAVLR
-1011 DAEPAGV
+1011 DAAGDTDPAGV
-1018 LCLTALEDSDA
+1018 LCLTALGDLDGP
-1029 ADVPA
+1029 DVPA
-1034 GLLAALTAVQATG
+1034 GVLSALTAVQAAG
-1047 DAGLRAPVWCA
+1047 DAGLRAPVWCV
-1058 TRDAMAAVDTDRA
+1058 TRDAVAAVEGDRA
-1071 HGLAG
+1071 HGLAQ
-1076 AALWG
+1076 AAVWG

-1102 EEPSGPTVALA
+1102 DDPTPHTLATALA
-1113 LGALTAQGGE
+1113 ALTSPGGE

-1143 MPDETA
+1143 RAPDAPGGVPGGTP

-1166 LGAQVARRLA
+1166 IGAQVARRLA
-1176 GEGAERLLLVSR
+1176 REGAERLLLVSR
-1188 RGPDAPGAD
+1188 RGPDAPGAAE
-1197 DLRRELAAAGCEVD
+1197 LSRELAEAGCEVD

-1220 DALAALLAA
+1220 AALAALLAA
-1229 IPAERPLTAVVHA
+1229 LPADRPLTAVVHT

-1251 ERLTPDR
+1251 DRLTPDR
-1258 FADVFRAK
+1258 FADVYRAK
-1266 ATAALHL
+1266 TTGALLL
-1273 DALTRDHDLS
+1273 DELTRGHDLS

-1301 NYAAANTVLDTLA
+1301 NYAAANTVLDALA

-1366 TSDPHPALLV
+1366 TADPHPALLV
-1376 ADLEPLAAAL
+1376 ADLRPLAAAL
-1386 RTGPRR
+1386 RAGPRR
-1392 SPVLDGHPAAP
+1392 SPVLDDHPAVP
-1403 APAPATTPLADRLRT
+1403 APDALRTTSDAPSTPLADRLRT
-1418 APPAEHTTLVLD
+1418 APPAEHATLVLD
-1430 AVRAESAGALGHRR
+1430 AVRAAAAAALGHRR

-1452 AFRASGFD
+1452 AFRACGFD

-1473 ATGLPLTAGV
+1473 ATALPLAAGV

-1491 ELAAHLLAALTG
+1491 RLAEHLLETLTG
-1503 TREAALAE
+1503 TGQDTAPAE
-1511 PSGIEDNTA
+1511 RPGPR
-1520 EAASAVDDADDPVVI
+1520 DDADDPVVI

-1545 ADSPQLLWD
+1545 TDSPQRLWD
-1554 LLTEERDAIGPF
+1554 LLAEERDAIGPF

-1579 GGRLEGGFLYDAH
+1579 GGGRLEGGFLYDAH

-1623 VERAGIDPQ
+1623 VERAGIDPH
-1632 TLRGTRTGVFVG
+1632 TLRGSRTGVFVG

-1657 AERAESHAATGLAAS
+1657 AERTESHAATGLAAS

-1714 ALALAGGV
+1714 ALALTGGV

-1763 LLVVERLSEAR
+1763 LLVVERLSDAR
-1774 RRGHRVRAVIR
+1774 RLGHRVRAVIR

-1806 QRVIREALA
+1806 RRVIREALA
-1815 DARLGPA
+1815 DAGLAPA

-1842 EALLAAYGQDRER
+1842 EALLATYGQDRAH

-1886 HGTAPRTLH
+1886 HGTLPRTLH

-1907 GAVRLLRSAQEWPD
+1907 GAVRLLRSAQDWPD
-1921 TGCPRRAAVSAFGIS
+1921 TGRARRAAVSGFGIS

-1948 PRSVTEPAGSVTPPV
+1948 SQPDAGAEPQEEAPLATP
-1963 ETPDVPLLL
+1963 ELPLPL
-1972 SARTVPALAE
+1972 SARTAPALNE
-1982 QAARTARFLRSHPET
+1982 QAVRVGAFLRSRPDT
-1997 DPAAAGWS
+1997 APSAAGWS
-2005 LATTRAAHQ
+2005 LATTRAAHP
-2014 HRAVVLGPDRA
+2014 HRAVVLGHDRDR
-2025 GLLDSLDALATG
+2025 LLDSLDALATG

-2044 RGTAADSATGPVFV
+2044 RGTAADTAAGPVFV

-2087 ADALGPYVDWSPVD
+2087 ADALAPYVDWSPVD
-2101 LLRGDGADPDVL
+2101 LLRGAGDDPDVL
-2113 HRADVVQPA
+2113 HKADVVQPA
-2122 LFSTMVSLAAL
+2122 LFSTMVALAAL
-2133 WRSLGVEPGA
+2133 WRSLGVTPGA

-2157 AGAFS
+2157 AGAFT

-2196 EPLLDAWPGR
+2196 EPLLQAWPGR
-2206 VGVAVL
+2206 LGVAVL
-2212 NGPAT
+2212 NGPST
-2217 VVVSGEDA
+2217 VVVSGENGA
-2225 VLDELREVCARMDLR
+2225 LDELRELCARHNLR

-2247 IAGHGPQTEAVRD
+2247 IAGHGPQTEAVKE
-2260 QLLSVLGELSPRP
+2260 QLLDALGTVTPRP
-2273 ARVPFYSTV
+2273 ADVPFYSTV
-2282 TGGRLDTTALDAG
+2282 TGGRLDTTGLDAA

-2308 AATRALLAAGH
+2308 AATRALLEAGH

-2338 CEAAGAEDAV
+2338 CEAAGTEGAV
-2348 VLGSVRRQAGDARTF
+2348 VLGSVRRGAGDARTF
-2363 LLSAAGGWAAGL
+2363 LQSAAAGWAAGL
-2375 PVDWRPCFPSAARS
+2375 PVDWRPCFPATARTA
-2389 EPAVELPTYPFQR
+2389 PPVELPTYPFQR
-2402 RRYWPTADTAPVRS
+2402 RRYWPTPGTDPVAAHA
-2416 GSGEDSAFW
+2416 GEDSAFW
-2425 DLVDDA
+2425 ELVDDA
-2431 DAVGLAAETGAG
+2431 DTARLAAETGAG
-2443 EPELAAVLPALADW
+2443 EPELAAVVPALADW

-2465 LAASWSYRDAWHPL
+2465 LAASWSYRDAWRPL
-2479 ATGRPAQSAAG
+2479 PTTAAAQ
-2490 GRPSSAGASGPV
+2490 PV
-2502 AQFPAPLRG
+2502 
-2511 ADQRLVVVPATHADD
+2511 DRLVVAPATHADD
-2526 PWVTTVVRALGPGT
+2526 PWVAAVVTALGPGT
-2540 TRIEVYP
+2540 ARLDIDP
-2547 ATADRT
+2547 ATTDRT
-2553 SMAAVLP
+2553 TLDAVLP
-2560 TQPGVVVSLLGLAE
+2560 ARLSVVVSLLGLAE
-2574 DPADVRHPAVPV
+2574 EPADARHPAVPA

-2595 QALADRPAGPRLW
+2595 QALADRPTGARLW
-2608 CLTREAVAAVPGDLV
+2608 CLTRQAVAAVPGDPV
-2623 RHPAQGTLWGF
+2623 RHPVQGTLWGL
-2634 GRVAALEHPAL
+2634 GRVAALEQPTL
-2645 WGGLA
+2645 WGGTA

-2655 VDTHCGT
+2655 IDTRTGGQ
-2662 LLATLLTADTPEDQ
+2662 LAALLTADATEDQ
-2676 LALRASGA
+2676 LALRPSGA
-2684 YARRLVAAGEPTAVK
+2684 YARRLVPAGEPT
-2699 SGRTGRTAA
+2699 S
-2708 DTGGTSV
+2708 SQP
-2715 TGDTGR
+2715 R
-2721 RLDAAGEAGAA
+2721 R
-2732 EPMPTG
+2732 TG
-2738 GTAAD
+2738 GTA
-2743 TGGTSVT
+2743 
-2750 GGTGRRLDAAGEA
+2750 
-2763 GADEAMPTGG
+2763 
-2773 TKSPLLPAGES
+2773 
-2784 SAANPRRTSRTV
+2784 
-2796 LVPGGTASDTGHRPA
+2796 
-2811 PAREP
+2811 
-2816 SAANPWRTSGT
+2816 
-2827 VLVTGGTGALGSRL
+2827 LVTGGTGALGSRL
-2841 AHWAVARGA
+2841 AHWAVSRGA

-2863 PGADTLAKQLAELG
+2863 PGADTLTEQLTERG

-2884 CDIADRD
+2884 CDTADRD
-2891 ALAAHLDAL
+2891 ALAAHLDAV
-2900 PAEQPLTA
+2900 PADQPLTT
-2908 VVHAAGVSDG
+2908 VIHAAGVSDG
-2918 DSDTTALTPDT
+2918 DSETTALTPDT
-2929 LQTLLSAK
+2929 LQTLLGAK

-2946 LTAGRDLDAF
+2946 LTAERDLDAF

-2985 AHRRAAGLPATS
+2985 RHRRAAGLPATS

-3011 PGLAAELAR
+3011 AGLAAELAR
-3020 RGVHPMDPATALAA
+3020 RGVHPMDPDTALAA

-3040 EDVSGLTVTATD
+3040 EDLTGLTVTATD

-3066 SLLSELARATD
+3066 PLLSELAQAAD
-3077 PGPADTPEPEDGPG
+3077 PGSAEDPEPDAGPT
-3091 LRDRLAEL
+3091 LREKLADL

-3114 EAAATLGHS
+3114 EAAATLGHV

-3142 SAVDLRNRLKAVTG
+3142 SAVDLRNRLKAATG

-3169 ATAVA
+3169 AAALA

-3179 ELFPDAPAA
+3179 ELFPDSPAA
-3188 TDAGDDPDAAV
+3188 TDGDPDAEV

-3219 ILQLADGDPATT
+3219 ILRLADGDTETT
-3231 DAPTGGSDAHD
+3231 SAPTDESD

-3256 ETTSD
+3256 ETTTD

>member
-1 MQEEQQDTVVDYL
+1 MGHPVQEEQQDTVVDYL

-25 RRIEELESDR
+25 RRIEELETDR
-35 APGTPGDDP
+35 GPGAPGDDP

-68 DTGRDAV
+68 DTGQDAV
-75 TAFPADRGWDLPALL
+75 TPFPADRGWDLTALL
-90 AGSTA
+90 AESTA
-95 RGGGFLDGADAF
+95 RGGGFLGGADAF

-169 DGAGHVMTGT
+169 DGDGVGHVMTGT
-179 ASSVLSGRL
+179 AASVLSGRL
-188 AYVLGLEGPALTL
+188 AYVLGLEGPALTV

-248 GLAPDGRCKAFSA
+248 GLAPDGRCKAFAA

-278 RLSDARRHGHR
+278 RLSDARRHGHP

-320 RQALAAAGLDPADV
+320 RQALASAGLAPGDV
-334 DAVEAHGTGTR
+334 DVVEAHGTGTR
-345 LGDPVEASAL
+345 LGDPVEASAV

-384 VAGVIKTVLAMR
+384 VAGVIKAVLAMR

-421 LLRQSADWPRTG
+421 LLREAADWPRTG

-458 EPEPAHVP
+458 EPAPVADG
-466 EPTPEPAH
+466 TPMG
-474 APSSPAHAVPWPL
+474 AVPWPV
-487 SARTAEAL
+487 SARSAEAL
-495 TDHITRVR
+495 ADQKTRIR
-503 ERAAGLDPLDVGHS
+503 ERAAGHDPLDVGLS
-517 LATGRSS
+517 LAAGRSS
-524 FEHRAVLLGSAP
+524 FEHRAVLLGSAE
-536 DAPPLA
+536 DSPPLA

-552 ALLFS
+552 AVLFS
-557 GQGSQRLGM
+557 GQGSQRPGM
-566 GRELADRFPVFEAA
+566 GRELAARFPVFAAA
-580 LDEVLAELD
+580 LDEILAELD
-589 PNVRS
+589 PRVRS
-594 AMWAGDEKTLHRT
+594 AMWGEDEGTLHRT
-607 EFAQPALFAVEVALY
+607 EFAQPALFAVEVALH

-667 MQDLPAGGAMVAVSA
+667 MQDLPAGGAMVAVA
-682 GEDEVRPLLT
+682 ADEDEVRPMLT

-697 AAVNGPRSVV
+697 GAVNGPRSVV
-707 LSGPDEAVEAVAAR
+707 LSGPDEAVDAVAAR

-728 TGRLRVSHAFHSRL
+728 TARLRVSHAFHSPL
-742 MDPALDPFRAAVA
+742 MEPALQPFRAALA
-755 ELSFAEPALPVVSN
+755 ELSFAEPTLPVVSN
-769 VTGRIAEPGELT
+769 VTGRLAGPGELT

-786 VRHLRETVRFAD
+786 VRQLRATVRFAD
-798 GVRTLAEHGVG
+798 GVRSLGEQGVG

-834 TPLLHGGP
+834 APLLHGGL

-862 DFTALFAGTGARRVA
+862 DFTALFAGTGAARVA

-884 RGRFP
+884 RSRFP
-889 FRHADRE
+889 FRHSGRQTDR
-896 TDGTDLWSALRRT
+896 TDLWSALGRT
-909 EPAALAGRLGVTE
+909 EPAALAGRLGVAE

-937 RHRSRTALD
+937 RHHSRAAVD

-951 EHWQPHTFPAPG
+951 EHWQPHTFPSQG
-963 GTTGPWL
+963 RTSGPWL
-970 VLLPEH
+970 VVLPEH
-976 DDPWATA
+976 DNPWATA
-983 LTDALGTAALPVR
+983 LTDALGSAALPVR
-996 CPAGADRATLTALLR
+996 CPAGTDRATLTALLR
-1011 DAEPAGV
+1011 DAVGESEPAGV
-1018 LCLTALEDSDA
+1018 LCLTGLEATGAVETESTA
-1029 ADVPA
+1029 AAADTEGTPTGKGAARTASAVDVPA
-1034 GLLAALTAVQATG
+1034 GLLAALTAVQASG

-1058 TRDAMAAVDTDRA
+1058 TRDAMAATDADPAR
-1071 HGLAG
+1071 GLAG

-1089 TPDRWGGL
+1089 IPDRWGGL

-1102 EEPSGPTVALA
+1102 DEPTANTVALA
-1113 LGALTAQGGE
+1113 LAALTASRGE
-1123 DEVAVRATGALV
+1123 DEVAVRPTGALV

-1143 MPDETA
+1143 REPARADGTPMGRRSAGGGDAPVRQPVPTA
-1149 TGWRPA
+1149 PPEPEASGGTPTGWRPA

-1176 GEGAERLLLVSR
+1176 EEGAERLLLVSR

-1197 DLRRELAAAGCEVD
+1197 DLRHELLAAGCEVD
-1211 IAACDVADR
+1211 IVACDVADR

-1258 FADVFRAK
+1258 FTAVFRAK

-1273 DALTRDHDLS
+1273 DHFTRDHDLS

-1342 DAQGRRSGLGG
+1342 AGQGRRSGLGG

-1366 TSDPHPALLV
+1366 TAEPHPTLLV
-1376 ADLEPLAAAL
+1376 ADLTPLATAL
-1386 RTGPRR
+1386 RAGPRR

-1403 APAPATTPLADRLRT
+1403 APHAATPSLADLLRK

-1473 ATGLPLTAGV
+1473 ATGLPLAAGV

-1491 ELAAHLLAALTG
+1491 ELAEHLLSLLTG
-1503 TREAALAE
+1503 
-1511 PSGIEDNTA
+1511 TA
-1520 EAASAVDDADDPVVI
+1520 EAAPAESPARGGDDADPVVI

-1566 PGDRGW
+1566 PADRGW
-1572 DLTEFAD
+1572 NLTEFAD

-1623 VERAGIDPQ
+1623 VERAGIDPH

-1657 AERAESHAATGLAAS
+1657 AERTESHAATGLAAS

-1714 ALALAGGV
+1714 ELALVGGV

-1739 IARDGRSKAFSED
+1739 IARDGRSKAFAED

-1815 DARLGPA
+1815 DARLAPA

-1842 EALLAAYGQDRER
+1842 GALLAAYGQNRER

-1907 GAVRLLRSAQEWPD
+1907 GAVHLLRSAQPWPD
-1921 TGCPRRAAVSAFGIS
+1921 TGRPRRAAVSAFGIS
-1936 GTNAHVVLEQAP
+1936 GTNAHLVLEQAP
-1948 PRSVTEPAGSVTPPV
+1948 PQPADEPTAEAAPPV
-1963 ETPDVPLLL
+1963 DTLDVPLLL
-1972 SARTVPALAE
+1972 SARTAPALAE
-1982 QAARTARFLRSHPET
+1982 QAARTARFLRSRPGTE
-1997 DPAAAGWS
+1997 PMAAGWS

-2014 HRAVVLGPDRA
+2014 HRAVVLGHDRA
-2025 GLLDSLDALATG
+2025 RLLDSLDALATG

-2044 RGTAADSATGPVFV
+2044 VGTTADSATGPVFV

-2067 GMGRELYDSS
+2067 GMGRELYDTS

-2087 ADALGPYVDWSPVD
+2087 ADALAPYVDWSPVD
-2101 LLRGDGADPDVL
+2101 LLRGDGDDPDVL
-2113 HRADVVQPA
+2113 DRADVVQPA
-2122 LFSTMVSLAAL
+2122 LFSTMVALAAL

-2157 AGAFS
+2157 AGAFT
-2162 LEEAARLVA
+2162 LEEAVRLVA

-2188 VFAPVDRV
+2188 VFAPVDHV
-2196 EPLLDAWPGR
+2196 EPLLAAWPGR

-2212 NGPAT
+2212 NGPST
-2217 VVVSGEDA
+2217 VVVSGENA
-2225 VLDELREVCARMDLR
+2225 ALAELREECARRNLR

-2247 IAGHGPQTEAVRD
+2247 IAGHGPQTEAVKD
-2260 QLLSVLGELSPRP
+2260 QLLSALGELNPRP
-2273 ARVPFYSTV
+2273 ALVPFYSTV
-2282 TGGRLDTTALDAG
+2282 TGGRLDTTSLDAG

-2348 VLGSVRRQAGDARTF
+2348 VLGSVRRQAGDARAF
-2363 LLSAAGGWAAGL
+2363 LLSAAAGWAAGL
-2375 PVDWRPCFPSAARS
+2375 TVDWRPCFPSAARA

-2402 RRYWPTADTAPVRS
+2402 RRYWPTPEAAPARAGS
-2416 GSGEDSAFW
+2416 GLGEDSAFW

-2431 DAVGLAAETGAG
+2431 DSARLAAETGAG

-2465 LAASWSYRDAWHPL
+2465 PAASWSYRDAWQPL
-2479 ATGRPAQSAAG
+2479 PAGHLAG
-2490 GRPSSAGASGPV
+2490 GTEDGRRLSAGASGLV
-2502 AQFPAPLRG
+2502 APTRRSRICDSPAPLSPLRG
-2511 ADQRLVVVPATHADD
+2511 AAERLVVVPSTHADD
-2526 PWVTTVVRALGPGT
+2526 PWVAAVVGALGPGT
-2540 TRIEVYP
+2540 AGIEVDP
-2547 ATADRT
+2547 ATVDRA
-2553 SMAAVLP
+2553 SMSAALP
-2560 TQPGVVVSLLGLAE
+2560 AELSVVVSLLGLAE
-2574 DPADVRHPAVPV
+2574 EPGDARQPAVPA

-2608 CLTREAVAAVPGDLV
+2608 CLTREAVAAVPGDSV
-2623 RHPAQGTLWGF
+2623 RHPVQGALWGL

-2650 DLPDT
+2650 DLPAT
-2655 VDTHCGT
+2655 VDTHSGT
-2662 LLATLLTADTPEDQ
+2662 VLAALLTADTTEDQ
-2676 LALRASGA
+2676 LALRPSGA
-2684 YARRLVAAGEPTAVK
+2684 YARRLVPAGEPTPATPW
-2699 SGRTGRTAA
+2699 R
-2708 DTGGTSV
+2708 
-2715 TGDTGR
+2715 
-2721 RLDAAGEAGAA
+2721 
-2732 EPMPTG
+2732 TG
-2738 GTAAD
+2738 GTA
-2743 TGGTSVT
+2743 
-2750 GGTGRRLDAAGEA
+2750 LI
-2763 GADEAMPTGG
+2763 
-2773 TKSPLLPAGES
+2773 
-2784 SAANPRRTSRTV
+2784 
-2796 LVPGGTASDTGHRPA
+2796 
-2811 PAREP
+2811 
-2816 SAANPWRTSGT
+2816 
-2827 VLVTGGTGALGSRL
+2827 TGGTGALGSRL

-2850 AHVLLLSRRGPDA
+2850 RHVLLVSRRGPDA
-2863 PGADTLAKQLAELG
+2863 PGADTLVKQLGALG

-2884 CDIADRD
+2884 CDTADRG
-2891 ALAAHLDAL
+2891 ALAALLDGL
-2900 PAEQPLTA
+2900 PAGQPLSA
-2908 VVHAAGVSDG
+2908 VIHAAGVSDG
-2918 DSDTTALTPDT
+2918 DGEIAALTPDT
-2929 LQTLLSAK
+2929 LQRLLAAK

-2946 LTAGRDLDAF
+2946 LTADRDLDAF

-2972 AYAAANAYLDALA
+2972 AYATANAYLDALA
-2985 AHRRAAGLPATS
+2985 AHRRATGLPATS

-3011 PGLAAELAR
+3011 PGLAAELTR
-3020 RGVHPMDPATALAA
+3020 RGVHPMDPDTALAA
-3034 LQRALD
+3034 LQRVLD
-3040 EDVSGLTVTATD
+3040 EDVTGLTVTATD

-3066 SLLSELARATD
+3066 PLLSGLAPIDAGSDD
-3077 PGPADTPEPEDGPG
+3077 PAPEPG

-3099 PDVERTRLLLDLVRT
+3099 PDVERARLLLDLVRT

-3142 SAVDLRNRLKAVTG
+3142 SAVDLRNRLKTVTG

-3169 ATAVA
+3169 AAAVA

-3188 TDAGDDPDAAV
+3188 TAAGDDPDAAV

-3204 AVPPARLRKAGLLEL
+3204 AVPPARLRKAGLLDL
-3219 ILQLADGDPATT
+3219 ILRLADGDPATT
-3231 DAPTGGSDAHD
+3231 DAPTDGDDPHD

>member
-1 MQEEQQDTVVDYL
+1 MGHPVQEEQQDTVVDYL

-35 APGTPGDDP
+35 VPGAPDDDP

-90 AGSTA
+90 AASTA

-278 RLSDARRHGHR
+278 RLSEAHRHGHP

-320 RQALAAAGLDPADV
+320 RQALASARLTPADV

-433 RPRRAAVSAFGIS
+433 RPLRAAVSAFGIS

-458 EPEPAHVP
+458 EPEPAPEQALEPKPAPERALEPQPSP
-466 EPTPEPAH
+466 EPTPP
-474 APSSPAHAVPWPL
+474 PAHAVPWPL

-503 ERAAGLDPLDVGHS
+503 ERATGLTALDVGYS

-557 GQGSQRLGM
+557 GQGSQRVGM

-594 AMWAGDEKTLHRT
+594 AMWGGDEKTLHRT

-654 ADACRLVSARARL
+654 TDACRLVSARARL
-667 MQDLPAGGAMVAVSA
+667 MQDLPAGGAMVAVAA

-692 DGVVL
+692 GGVVL

-707 LSGPDEAVEAVAAR
+707 LSGPDEAVDAVAAR

-728 TGRLRVSHAFHSRL
+728 TARLRVSHAFHSPL
-742 MDPALDPFRAAVA
+742 MDPALEPFRTAVA

-786 VRHLRETVRFAD
+786 IRHLRETVRFAD

-819 LAALAQETLPPDAVV
+819 LAALAQETLPPETVV

-862 DFTALFAGTGARRVA
+862 DFTALFAGTGAQRVA

-884 RGRFP
+884 RSRFP

-896 TDGTDLWSALRRT
+896 TDGTDLWSALGRT
-909 EPAALAGRLGVTE
+909 EPAALAGHLGVTE

-976 DDPWATA
+976 DDPWAAA
-983 LTDALGTAALPVR
+983 LTDALGTVAVPVR
-996 CPAGADRATLTALLR
+996 CPAGTDRATLTALLR
-1011 DAEPAGV
+1011 DTEPAGV

-1029 ADVPA
+1029 TDVPA

-1058 TRDAMAAVDTDRA
+1058 TRDAVAAIDTDRA
-1071 HGLAG
+1071 HGLGG

-1089 TPDRWGGL
+1089 IPDRWGGL

-1102 EEPSGPTVALA
+1102 EDPSGPSVALA
-1113 LGALTAQGGE
+1113 LAALTAQGGE
-1123 DEVAVRATGALV
+1123 DEVAVRATGTLV

-1143 MPDETA
+1143 VPYETP

-1176 GEGAERLLLVSR
+1176 EEGAERLLLVSR

-1197 DLRRELAAAGCEVD
+1197 ALRHELAAAGCEVD

-1220 DALAALLAA
+1220 DTLAALLAA

-1273 DALTRDHDLS
+1273 DVLTRNHDLS

-1430 AVRAESAGALGHRR
+1430 TVRVESAGALGHRR

-1491 ELAAHLLAALTG
+1491 ELSAHLLAALTG
-1503 TREAALAE
+1503 TREAALAD
-1511 PSGIEDNTA
+1511 PSGIGDDTP
-1520 EAASAVDDADDPVVI
+1520 EAASAIGDTDDPVVI

-1554 LLTEERDAIGPF
+1554 LLIEERDAIGPF

-1572 DLTEFAD
+1572 DLGEFAD

-1623 VERAGIDPQ
+1623 VERSGIDPQ

-1657 AERAESHAATGLAAS
+1657 AERTESHAATGLAAS
-1672 ALSGRVSYT
+1672 ALSGRVSYA

-1774 RRGHRVRAVIR
+1774 CRGHRVRAVIR

-1815 DARLGPA
+1815 DARLGPV

-1900 TRVDWTT
+1900 TRVDWTA
-1907 GAVRLLRSAQEWPD
+1907 GAVRLLRSAEEWPD
-1921 TGCPRRAAVSAFGIS
+1921 TGRPRRAAVSAFGIS

-1948 PRSVTEPAGSVTPPV
+1948 PQSVEELDGSATPPV
-1963 ETPDVPLLL
+1963 DTPDVPLLL
-1972 SARTVPALAE
+1972 SARTAPALAE
-1982 QAARTARFLRSHPET
+1982 QAARTAQFLRSRPET

-2005 LATTRAAHQ
+2005 LATTRAAHR

-2025 GLLDSLDALATG
+2025 ALLDSLDALAIG

-2044 RGTAADSATGPVFV
+2044 RGTTADSATGPVFV

-2087 ADALGPYVDWSPVD
+2087 ADALAPYVDWSPVD
-2101 LLRGDGADPDVL
+2101 LLRGDGDDPDVL

-2122 LFSTMVSLAAL
+2122 LFSTMVALAAL

-2157 AGAFS
+2157 AGAFT

-2188 VFAPVDRV
+2188 VFAPVDQV

-2212 NGPAT
+2212 NGPST
-2217 VVVSGEDA
+2217 VVVSGENA
-2225 VLDELREVCARMDLR
+2225 ALDELREVCARMDLR

-2247 IAGHGPQTEAVRD
+2247 IAGHGPQTEAVKD
-2260 QLLSVLGELSPRP
+2260 QLLSVLGELNPHP

-2282 TGGRLDTTALDAG
+2282 TGGRLDTTALDAS
-2295 YWYRNLRQTVRME
+2295 YWYCNLRQTVRME

-2348 VLGSVRRQAGDARTF
+2348 VLGSVRRQAGDARAF
-2363 LLSAAGGWAAGL
+2363 LLSAAAGWTAGL
-2375 PVDWRPCFPSAARS
+2375 PVDWRPCFPPAARS

-2402 RRYWPTADTAPVRS
+2402 RRFWPTADSAPVRS
-2416 GSGEDSAFW
+2416 GGGEDSAFW
-2425 DLVDDA
+2425 DLVDGA
-2431 DAVGLAAETGAG
+2431 DTAGLAAETGAG

-2479 ATGRPAQSAAG
+2479 PAAAVATPA
-2490 GRPSSAGASGPV
+2490 
-2502 AQFPAPLRG
+2502 
-2511 ADQRLVVVPATHADD
+2511 DRLVVVPSSHTAD
-2526 PWVTTVVRALGPGT
+2526 PWVDAVVTALGPGT
-2540 TRIEVYP
+2540 TRIEGDP

-2560 TQPGVVVSLLGLAE
+2560 AQPGIVVSLLALAE
-2574 DPADVRHPAVPV
+2574 DPADVRHPAVPA
-2586 GLAATVALL
+2586 GLAATVALF

-2655 VDTHCGT
+2655 VDTRCGT
-2662 LLATLLTADTPEDQ
+2662 LLATLLTADATEDQ

-2684 YARRLVAAGEPTAVK
+2684 YVRRLVDAGEPAAVK
-2699 SGRTGRTAA
+2699 SGRTGGTAF
-2708 DTGGTSV
+2708 DTGDTLVSGNTGGTSV
-2715 TGDTGR
+2715 TGDPGR
-2721 RLDAAGEAGAA
+2721 RPDPAGEAGAV

-2738 GTAAD
+2738 D
-2743 TGGTSVT
+2743 TN
-2750 GGTGRRLDAAGEA
+2750 RR
-2763 GADEAMPTGG
+2763 T
-2773 TKSPLLPAGES
+2773 LPAGE
-2784 SAANPRRTSRTV
+2784 PT
-2796 LVPGGTASDTGHRPA
+2796 
-2811 PAREP
+2811 
-2816 SAANPWRTSGT
+2816 AANPWRTSGT

-2850 AHVLLLSRRGPDA
+2850 AHVLLLSRRGPAA
-2863 PGADTLAKQLAELG
+2863 PGADTFAKQLAELG

-2891 ALAAHLDAL
+2891 QLAAHLDAL

-2929 LQTLLSAK
+2929 LQTLLGAK

-2946 LTAGRDLDAF
+2946 LTADRDLDAF

-3020 RGVHPMDPATALAA
+3020 RGVHPMDPGTALAA

-3066 SLLSELARATD
+3066 PLLSELARATD
-3077 PGPADTPEPEDGPG
+3077 PGPADASEPEDGPG

-3219 ILQLADGDPATT
+3219 ILQLADGDPATP
-3231 DAPTGGSDAHD
+3231 DAPTGGGDAHD

>member
-1 MQEEQQDTVVDYL
+1 MGHPVQEEQQDTVVDYL

-35 APGTPGDDP
+35 VPGAPDDDP

-90 AGSTA
+90 AASTA

-278 RLSDARRHGHR
+278 RLSEARRHGHP

-310 PSGRAQQQVI
+310 PNGRAQQQVI
-320 RQALAAAGLDPADV
+320 RQALASARLTPADV

-421 LLRQSADWPRTG
+421 LLRQAADWPRTG

-458 EPEPAHVP
+458 EPEPAPEQAHVP
-466 EPTPEPAH
+466 EPAPEPAH
-474 APSSPAHAVPWPL
+474 APQPAPEQALKPEPAPERALEPQPSREPTPPPAHAVPWPL

-503 ERAAGLDPLDVGHS
+503 ERATGLTALDVGYS

-557 GQGSQRLGM
+557 GQGSQRVGM

-594 AMWAGDEKTLHRT
+594 AMWGGDEKTLHRT

-654 ADACRLVSARARL
+654 TDACRLVSARARL
-667 MQDLPAGGAMVAVSA
+667 MQDLPAGGAMVAVAA

-692 DGVVL
+692 GGVVL

-707 LSGPDEAVEAVAAR
+707 LSGPEEAVDAVAAR

-728 TGRLRVSHAFHSRL
+728 TARLRVSHAFHSPL
-742 MDPALDPFRAAVA
+742 MDPALEPFRTAVA

-862 DFTALFAGTGARRVA
+862 DFTALFAGTGAQRVA

-884 RGRFP
+884 RSRFP

-896 TDGTDLWSALRRT
+896 TDGTDLWSALGRT

-976 DDPWATA
+976 DDPWAAA
-983 LTDALGTAALPVR
+983 LTDALGTAAVPFR
-996 CPAGADRATLTALLR
+996 CPAGTDRATLTALLR

-1029 ADVPA
+1029 TDVPA

-1058 TRDAMAAVDTDRA
+1058 TRDAVAAIDTDRA
-1071 HGLAG
+1071 HGLGG

-1089 TPDRWGGL
+1089 IPDRWGGL

-1102 EEPSGPTVALA
+1102 EDPSGSTVALA
-1113 LGALTAQGGE
+1113 LAALTAQGSE
-1123 DEVAVRATGALV
+1123 DEVAVRATGTLV

-1143 MPDETA
+1143 VPDETP

-1176 GEGAERLLLVSR
+1176 DEGAERLLLVSR

-1197 DLRRELAAAGCEVD
+1197 DLRHELAAAGCEVD

-1220 DALAALLAA
+1220 DTLAALLAA

-1273 DALTRDHDLS
+1273 DALTRNHDLS

-1430 AVRAESAGALGHRR
+1430 TVRVESAGALGHRR

-1503 TREAALAE
+1503 TREAALAD
-1511 PSGIEDNTA
+1511 PSGIGDDTP
-1520 EAASAVDDADDPVVI
+1520 EAASAIGDTDDPVVI

-1572 DLTEFAD
+1572 DLGEFAD

-1657 AERAESHAATGLAAS
+1657 AERTESHAATGLAAS
-1672 ALSGRVSYT
+1672 ALSGRVSYA

-1815 DARLGPA
+1815 DARLGPV

-1907 GAVRLLRSAQEWPD
+1907 GAVRLLRSAEEWPD
-1921 TGCPRRAAVSAFGIS
+1921 TGRPRRAAVSAFGIS

-1948 PRSVTEPAGSVTPPV
+1948 PQSVEELDGSATPPV
-1963 ETPDVPLLL
+1963 DTPDVPLLL
-1972 SARTVPALAE
+1972 SARTAPALAE
-1982 QAARTARFLRSHPET
+1982 QAARTAQFLRSHPET

-2025 GLLDSLDALATG
+2025 ALLSSLDALAIG

-2044 RGTAADSATGPVFV
+2044 RGTTADSATGPVFV

-2087 ADALGPYVDWSPVD
+2087 ADALAPYVDWSPVD
-2101 LLRGDGADPDVL
+2101 LLRGDGDDPDVL

-2122 LFSTMVSLAAL
+2122 LFSTMVALAAL
-2133 WRSLGVEPGA
+2133 WRSLDVEPGA

-2157 AGAFS
+2157 AGAFT

-2188 VFAPVDRV
+2188 VFAPVDQV

-2212 NGPAT
+2212 NGPST
-2217 VVVSGEDA
+2217 VVVSGENA
-2225 VLDELREVCARMDLR
+2225 ALDELREVCARMDLR

-2247 IAGHGPQTEAVRD
+2247 IAGHGPQTEAVKD
-2260 QLLSVLGELSPRP
+2260 QLLSVLGELNPRP

-2282 TGGRLDTTALDAG
+2282 TGGRLDTTALDAS
-2295 YWYRNLRQTVRME
+2295 YWYCNLRQTVRME

-2348 VLGSVRRQAGDARTF
+2348 VLGSVRRQAGDARAF
-2363 LLSAAGGWAAGL
+2363 LLSAAAGWAAGL

-2402 RRYWPTADTAPVRS
+2402 RRFWPTADSAPVRS
-2416 GSGEDSAFW
+2416 GGGEDSAFW
-2425 DLVDDA
+2425 DLVDGA
-2431 DAVGLAAETGAG
+2431 DTAGLAAETGAG

-2465 LAASWSYRDAWHPL
+2465 LAASWSYRDAWHPMPAAAV
-2479 ATGRPAQSAAG
+2479 ATPA
-2490 GRPSSAGASGPV
+2490 
-2502 AQFPAPLRG
+2502 
-2511 ADQRLVVVPATHADD
+2511 DRLVVVPSSHTAD
-2526 PWVTTVVRALGPGT
+2526 PWVDAVVTALGPGT
-2540 TRIEVYP
+2540 TRIEVDP

-2560 TQPGVVVSLLGLAE
+2560 AQPGIVVSLLALAE
-2574 DPADVRHPAVPV
+2574 DPADVRHPAVPA
-2586 GLAATVALL
+2586 GLAATVALF

-2655 VDTHCGT
+2655 VDTRCGT
-2662 LLATLLTADTPEDQ
+2662 LLATLLTADATEDQ

-2684 YARRLVAAGEPTAVK
+2684 YVRRLVDAGEPAAVK
-2699 SGRTGRTAA
+2699 SGRTGGTAF
-2708 DTGGTSV
+2708 DTGDTLVSGNTGGTSV
-2715 TGDTGR
+2715 TGDPGR
-2721 RLDAAGEAGAA
+2721 RLDPAGEAGAV

-2738 GTAAD
+2738 D
-2743 TGGTSVT
+2743 TN
-2750 GGTGRRLDAAGEA
+2750 RR
-2763 GADEAMPTGG
+2763 T
-2773 TKSPLLPAGES
+2773 LPAGE
-2784 SAANPRRTSRTV
+2784 PT
-2796 LVPGGTASDTGHRPA
+2796 
-2811 PAREP
+2811 
-2816 SAANPWRTSGT
+2816 AANPWRTSGT

-2850 AHVLLLSRRGPDA
+2850 AHVLLLSRRGPAA

-2918 DSDTTALTPDT
+2918 DSDTTALTTDT
-2929 LQTLLSAK
+2929 LQMLLSAK

-2946 LTAGRDLDAF
+2946 LTADRDLDAF

-3020 RGVHPMDPATALAA
+3020 RGVHPMDPGTALAA

-3066 SLLSELARATD
+3066 PLLSELARVTD
-3077 PGPADTPEPEDGPG
+3077 PGPADAPEPEDGPG

-3219 ILQLADGDPATT
+3219 ILQLADGAPATT
-3231 DAPTGGSDAHD
+3231 DAPTGGGDAHD

>member
-1 MQEEQQDTVVDYL
+1 MGHPVQEEQQDTVVDYL

-25 RRIEELESDR
+25 RRIEELETDR
-35 APGTPGDDP
+35 APAAVADEP

-68 DTGRDAV
+68 DSGGDAV
-75 TAFPADRGWDLPALL
+75 TGFPPDRGWDLSALL
-90 AGSTA
+90 AESGA
-95 RGGGFLDGADAF
+95 RGGGFLTGADAF

-112 GISPREAATMDP
+112 GISPREAEAMDP

-136 LENAGIDP
+136 LEHAGIDP
-144 QSLRG
+144 RSLRG

-169 DGAGHVMTGT
+169 DGAGHGMTGT

-188 AYVLGLEGPALTL
+188 AYVLGLEGPALTV

-212 HTAVQAL
+212 HTAVRAL
-219 RTGESELAVVGGVT
+219 RGGEAELAVVGGVT
-233 VLSDPAVFTEFSRQG
+233 VMSDPALFTEFGRQG
-248 GLAPDGRCKAFSA
+248 GLAPDGRCKAFAA

-278 RLSDARRHGHR
+278 RLSDARRHGHP
-289 VLALVRGTAVNS
+289 VLALVQGTAVNS

-320 RQALAAAGLDPADV
+320 RQALATAGLTPADV

-396 HGRLPRTLHADDPTD
+396 HGRLPRTLHADEPTA

-421 LLRQSADWPRTG
+421 LLREPVDWPRTG

-446 GTNAHVVLEAAP
+446 GTNAHVVLEEAP
-458 EPEPAHVP
+458 EP
-466 EPTPEPAH
+466 
-474 APSSPAHAVPWPL
+474 SPGAEESLSPVGAVPWPV
-487 SARTAEAL
+487 SARSAPAL
-495 TDHITRVR
+495 ADQVARVR
-503 ERAAGLDPLDVGHS
+503 ARAAGHDPLDVGHS
-517 LATGRSS
+517 LATGRSA
-524 FEHRAVLLGSAP
+524 FEHRAVLLGSA
-536 DAPPLA
+536 DGAPPLA
-542 EAVAGDEPSV
+542 EGVAGDEPSV
-552 ALLFS
+552 AVLFS

-566 GRELADRFPVFEAA
+566 GRELAARFPVFAAA
-580 LDEVLAELD
+580 LDEVLDGLD
-589 PNVRS
+589 PRVRP
-594 AMWAGDEKTLHRT
+594 AMWGEDPSTLHRT
-607 EFAQPALFAVEVALY
+607 EFAQPALFAIEVALY
-622 RLVVSWGVR
+622 RLVVSMGVR
-631 PEYLMGHSVGEI
+631 PEYVMGHSVGEI
-643 AAAHVAGVLSL
+643 VAAHVAGVLSL
-654 ADACRLVSARARL
+654 GDACELVSARARL
-667 MQDLPAGGAMVAVSA
+667 MQDLPSGGAMVAVAA
-682 GEDEVRPLLT
+682 GADDVRPLLT

-697 AAVNGPRSVV
+697 GAVNGPRSVV
-707 LSGPDEAVEAVAAR
+707 LSGAEEAVLAVADR
-721 LADAGHR
+721 LAGAGHR
-728 TGRLRVSHAFHSRL
+728 TARLRVSHAFHSPL
-742 MDPALDPFRAAVA
+742 MDPMLDDFRAAISD
-755 ELSFAEPALPVVSN
+755 LRFHEPRIPLVSN
-769 VTGRIAEPGELT
+769 LTGDLVAPD

-786 VRHLRETVRFAD
+786 VRHVREAVRFSD
-798 GVRTLAEHGVG
+798 GVRALADLGVG
-809 AWLEVGPGGV
+809 AWLELGPGGV
-819 LAALAQETLPPDAVV
+819 LAALAQETLPPGSVV
-834 TPLLHGGP
+834 TPFLHGGP

-849 TALARLYVHGVPV
+849 TALSRLYVHGVPV
-862 DFTALFAGTGARRVA
+862 DWAALFAGTGAERVD

-889 FRHADRE
+889 LRHAGRD
-896 TDGTDLWSALRRT
+896 TDGTDVWAALGRT
-909 EPAALAGRLGVTE
+909 EPAALAGRLGVPE

-937 RHRSRTALD
+937 RHRSRAALD

-951 EHWQPHTFPAPG
+951 EHWQPYAFPPEGAV
-963 GTTGPWL
+963 TGRRLL
-970 VLLPEH
+970 VLPDH
-976 DDPWATA
+976 DDPWARA
-983 LTDALGTAALPVR
+983 LTDALGTAAVPVR
-996 CPAGADRATLTALLR
+996 CPAGTDRATLAALMR
-1011 DAEPAGV
+1011 DAAGDGDLAGV
-1018 LCLTALEDSDA
+1018 LCLTALGDTDA

-1034 GLLAALTAVQATG
+1034 GLLDALTVVQATG
-1047 DAGLRAPVWCA
+1047 DAGLTAPVWCV
-1058 TRDAMAAVDTDRA
+1058 TRDAVAAVAGDRA
-1071 HGLAG
+1071 QGLAR
-1076 AALWG
+1076 AAVLG

-1089 TPDRWGGL
+1089 IPDRWGGL

-1102 EEPSGPTVALA
+1102 DDPAPHTVATALA
-1113 LGALTAQGGE
+1113 ALTAPAGE
-1123 DEVAVRATGALV
+1123 DEVAVRPTGALV

-1143 MPDETA
+1143 RETEA
-1149 TGWRPA
+1149 AGGVPEGWRPA

-1176 GEGAERLLLVSR
+1176 REGAERLLLVSR

-1197 DLRRELAAAGCEVD
+1197 GLRGELAEAGCEADV
-1211 IAACDVADR
+1211 AACDVADR

-1229 IPAERPLTAVVHA
+1229 LPADRPLTAVVHT

-1251 ERLTPDR
+1251 DRLTPDR
-1258 FADVFRAK
+1258 FAEVYRAK
-1266 ATAALHL
+1266 TTGALHL

-1288 SSVSGALGNPGQA
+1288 SSVSGTLGNPGQA
-1301 NYAAANTVLDTLA
+1301 NYAAANTVLDALA

-1342 DAQGRRSGLGG
+1342 DAHGRRSGLGG

-1366 TSDPHPALLV
+1366 TAEPHPALLV
-1376 ADLEPLAAAL
+1376 ADLAPLATAL
-1386 RTGPRR
+1386 RAGPRR
-1392 SPVLDGHPAAP
+1392 TPVLDDHPAV
-1403 APAPATTPLADRLRT
+1403 PAPATGPATPLADRLRT
-1418 APPAEHTTLVLD
+1418 APPAEHAPLVLD
-1430 AVRAESAGALGHRR
+1430 AVRTAAAAALGHRR

-1491 ELAAHLLAALTG
+1491 GLAEHLLTALTG
-1503 TREAALAE
+1503 TGKDTAPLAH
-1511 PSGIEDNTA
+1511 A
-1520 EAASAVDDADDPVVI
+1520 EAGGDADDPVVI

-1545 ADSPQLLWD
+1545 ADSPQLLWE
-1554 LLTEERDAIGPF
+1554 LLAEERDAIGPF
-1566 PGDRGW
+1566 PADRGW

-1623 VERAGIDPQ
+1623 VERAGIDPH

-1644 SNGQDYAHVVSGS
+1644 SNGQDYAHVVSGA
-1657 AERAESHAATGLAAS
+1657 AERTESHAATGLAAS
-1672 ALSGRVSYT
+1672 AMSGRVSYT

-1763 LLVVERLSEAR
+1763 LLVVERLSDAR
-1774 RRGHRVRAVIR
+1774 RLGHPIRAVIR

-1815 DARLGPA
+1815 DAGLTTA

-1842 EALLAAYGQDRER
+1842 DALLATYGQNRTL

-1886 HGTAPRTLH
+1886 HGTLPRTLH

-1907 GAVRLLRSAQEWPD
+1907 GAVRLLRSAQDWPD
-1921 TGCPRRAAVSAFGIS
+1921 TGRIRRAAVSAFGIS

-1948 PRSVTEPAGSVTPPV
+1948 PQPAAKPAPDVEPPV
-1963 ETPDVPLLL
+1963 ATADVPLPL
-1972 SARTVPALAE
+1972 SARTAPALAE
-1982 QAARTARFLRSHPET
+1982 QAARVAAFLRTRPEP

-2005 LATTRAAHQ
+2005 LAVTRAAHP
-2014 HRAVVLGPDRA
+2014 HRAVVLGDDRDR
-2025 GLLDSLDALATG
+2025 LLDSLDALATG
-2037 TADPAVV
+2037 TPDPAVV
-2044 RGTAADSATGPVFV
+2044 RGTGADTATGPVFV

-2067 GMGRELYDSS
+2067 GMGRELYDTS

-2087 ADALGPYVDWSPVD
+2087 ADALAPYVDWSPVD
-2101 LLRGDGADPDVL
+2101 LLRGVGDDPEVL

-2122 LFSTMVSLAAL
+2122 LFSTMVALAAL

-2157 AGAFS
+2157 AGAFT

-2188 VFAPVDRV
+2188 VFAPVDQV
-2196 EPLLDAWPGR
+2196 EPLLQAWPGR

-2212 NGPAT
+2212 NGPST
-2217 VVVSGEDA
+2217 VVVSGENGA
-2225 VLDELREVCARMDLR
+2225 LDELRELCAGMNLR

-2247 IAGHGPQTEAVRD
+2247 IAGHGPQTEAVKN
-2260 QLLSVLGELSPRP
+2260 QLLTALGPLSPRP

-2338 CEAAGAEDAV
+2338 CEAAGAEDTV
-2348 VLGSVRRQAGDARTF
+2348 VLGSVRRQGGDARTF
-2363 LLSAAGGWAAGL
+2363 LLSAAAGWAAGL
-2375 PVDWRPCFPSAARS
+2375 PVDWRPCYPATARTA
-2389 EPAVELPTYPFQR
+2389 PPVELPTYPFQR
-2402 RRYWPTADTAPVRS
+2402 RRYWPTPAAAPVPA
-2416 GSGEDSAFW
+2416 GAGEDSAFW

-2431 DAVGLAAETGAG
+2431 DTARLAAETGAG

-2457 RQRSRRRA
+2457 RQRARRRT
-2465 LAASWSYRDAWHPL
+2465 LAASWSYRDAWQPL
-2479 ATGRPAQSAAG
+2479 PATAPAA
-2490 GRPSSAGASGPV
+2490 
-2502 AQFPAPLRG
+2502 PA
-2511 ADQRLVVVPATHADD
+2511 DRLVVVPATHTAD
-2526 PWVTTVVRALGPGT
+2526 PWVTAVLDALGPRT
-2540 TRIEVYP
+2540 TRLDVDP
-2547 ATADRT
+2547 ATADR
-2553 SMAAVLP
+2553 AAFAAALSGEP
-2560 TQPGVVVSLLGLAE
+2560 PVVVSLLGLAE
-2574 DPADVRHPAVPV
+2574 EPADARHPAVPA
-2586 GLAATVALL
+2586 GLTATVALL
-2595 QALADRPAGPRLW
+2595 QALADRPAGTRLW
-2608 CLTREAVAAVPGDLV
+2608 CLTREAVAALPGDLV
-2623 RHPAQGTLWGF
+2623 RHPVQGALWGL
-2634 GRVAALEHPAL
+2634 GRVAALEQPAL

-2655 VDTHCGT
+2655 VDTRT
-2662 LLATLLTADTPEDQ
+2662 AALLAGLLTADASEDQ
-2676 LALRASGA
+2676 LALRPSGA
-2684 YARRLVAAGEPTAVK
+2684 HARRLVPAGEP
-2699 SGRTGRTAA
+2699 AA
-2708 DTGGTSV
+2708 A
-2715 TGDTGR
+2715 R
-2721 RLDAAGEAGAA
+2721 PWR
-2732 EPMPTG
+2732 TG
-2738 GTAAD
+2738 GTA
-2743 TGGTSVT
+2743 
-2750 GGTGRRLDAAGEA
+2750 LI
-2763 GADEAMPTGG
+2763 
-2773 TKSPLLPAGES
+2773 
-2784 SAANPRRTSRTV
+2784 
-2796 LVPGGTASDTGHRPA
+2796 
-2811 PAREP
+2811 
-2816 SAANPWRTSGT
+2816 
-2827 VLVTGGTGALGSRL
+2827 TGGTGALGSRL
-2841 AHWAVARGA
+2841 AHWAVSRGA

-2863 PGADTLAKQLAELG
+2863 PGADTLAKQLTERG

-2884 CDIADRD
+2884 CDTADRA

-2900 PAEQPLTA
+2900 PADRPLTT
-2908 VVHAAGVSDG
+2908 VIHAAGVSDG
-2918 DSDTTALTPDT
+2918 DSETTALTPDT
-2929 LQTLLSAK
+2929 LQGLLGAK

-2946 LTAGRDLDAF
+2946 LTADRDLDAF

-2965 WGSGGQP
+2965 WGSAGQP
-2972 AYAAANAYLDALA
+2972 AYAAANAHLDALA
-2985 AHRRAAGLPATS
+2985 AHRRATGLPATS
-2997 VAWGAWGETGMATE
+2997 LAWGAWGETGMATE

-3020 RGVHPMDPATALAA
+3020 RGVHPMDPDTALAA

-3040 EDVSGLTVTATD
+3040 EDLTGMTVTDTD
-3052 WAAFLPAFTAARPS
+3052 WAVFLPVFTAARPS
-3066 SLLSELARATD
+3066 PLLAALARSAEPPATD
-3077 PGPADTPEPEDGPG
+3077 DPEPGGGPT
-3091 LRDRLAEL
+3091 LRDRLADL
-3099 PDVERTRLLLDLVRT
+3099 PDVERGRLLLNIVRT
-3114 EAAATLGHS
+3114 EAAATLGHT

-3188 TDAGDDPDAAV
+3188 TDADPDAAV

-3204 AVPPARLRKAGLLEL
+3204 AVPPARLRKAGLLDL
-3219 ILQLADGDPATT
+3219 ILQLADGDPEITA
-3231 DAPTGGSDAHD
+3231 APAGGSD

-3256 ETTSD
+3256 ESTSD

>member
-35 APGTPGDDP
+35 APGAPDDDP

-90 AGSTA
+90 AASTA

-112 GISPREAATMDP
+112 GISPREAAAMDP

-149 SRTGVYAGTYQW
+149 SSTGVYAGTYQW

-278 RLSDARRHGHR
+278 RLSDARRHGHP

-320 RQALAAAGLDPADV
+320 RQALAAAGLGPADV

-421 LLRQSADWPRTG
+421 LLRQAADWPRTG

-466 EPTPEPAH
+466 QPAH
-474 APSSPAHAVPWPL
+474 TPQLAPEQALKPQPSPAHAVPWPL
-487 SARTAEAL
+487 AARTAEAL

-503 ERAAGLDPLDVGHS
+503 ERVTGLTALDVGYS

-594 AMWAGDEKTLHRT
+594 AMWGGDEKTLHRT

-667 MQDLPAGGAMVAVSA
+667 MQDLPTGGAMVAVAA

-707 LSGPDEAVEAVAAR
+707 LSGPGEAVDAVAAR

-728 TGRLRVSHAFHSRL
+728 TARLRVSHAFHSPL
-742 MDPALDPFRAAVA
+742 MDPALEPFRTAVA

-819 LAALAQETLPPDAVV
+819 LAALCQETLPPDAVV

-862 DFTALFAGTGARRVA
+862 DFTALFAGTGAQRVA

-884 RGRFP
+884 RNRFP
-889 FRHADRE
+889 FRHADRA
-896 TDGTDLWSALRRT
+896 TDGTDLWSALGRT
-909 EPAALAGRLGVTE
+909 EPAALAGHLGVTE

-937 RHRSRTALD
+937 RHRSRVALD

-951 EHWQPHTFPAPG
+951 EHWQPHTFPAPR

-976 DDPWATA
+976 DDPWAAA
-983 LTDALGTAALPVR
+983 LTDALGTAAVPVR
-996 CPAGADRATLTALLR
+996 CPAGTDRATLTALLR

-1029 ADVPA
+1029 TDVPA

-1071 HGLAG
+1071 HGVGG

-1089 TPDRWGGL
+1089 IPDRWGGL

-1102 EEPSGPTVALA
+1102 EDPSGSTVALA
-1113 LGALTAQGGE
+1113 LAALTAQGGE
-1123 DEVAVRATGALV
+1123 DEVAVRATGTLV

-1143 MPDETA
+1143 VPDETPA
-1149 TGWRPA
+1149 GWRPT

-1176 GEGAERLLLVSR
+1176 DEGAERLLLVSR

-1197 DLRRELAAAGCEVD
+1197 DLRHELAAAGCEVD

-1366 TSDPHPALLV
+1366 TSEPHPALLV

-1430 AVRAESAGALGHRR
+1430 TVRAESAGALGHRR

-1473 ATGLPLTAGV
+1473 ATGLSLTAGV

-1503 TREAALAE
+1503 TREAAIAD
-1511 PSGIEDNTA
+1511 PSGIGDDTR
-1520 EAASAVDDADDPVVI
+1520 EAVSAVGDTDDPVVI

-1572 DLTEFAD
+1572 DLSEFAD

-1657 AERAESHAATGLAAS
+1657 AERTESHAATGLAAS

-1774 RRGHRVRAVIR
+1774 RRGHRVRAVIC

-1815 DARLGPA
+1815 DARLGPV

-1842 EALLAAYGQDRER
+1842 EALLAAYGLDRER

-1907 GAVRLLRSAQEWPD
+1907 GAVRLLRSAEEWPD
-1921 TGCPRRAAVSAFGIS
+1921 TGRPRRAAVSAFGIS

-1948 PRSVTEPAGSVTPPV
+1948 PQSVEELDGSATPPV
-1963 ETPDVPLLL
+1963 DTPDVPLLL
-1972 SARTVPALAE
+1972 SARTAPALAE
-1982 QAARTARFLRSHPET
+1982 QAARAAQFLRSRPEIE
-1997 DPAAAGWS
+1997 PAAAGWS
-2005 LATTRAAHQ
+2005 LTTTRAAHQ

-2025 GLLDSLDALATG
+2025 GLLDSLDALAIG

-2044 RGTAADSATGPVFV
+2044 RGTTADSATGPVFV

-2087 ADALGPYVDWSPVD
+2087 ADALAPYVDWSPVD
-2101 LLRGDGADPDVL
+2101 LLRGDGDDPDVL

-2122 LFSTMVSLAAL
+2122 LFSTMVALAAL

-2157 AGAFS
+2157 AGAFT

-2188 VFAPVDRV
+2188 VFAPVDQV

-2212 NGPAT
+2212 NGPST
-2217 VVVSGEDA
+2217 VVVSGENA
-2225 VLDELREVCARMDLR
+2225 ALDELREVCARMDLR

-2247 IAGHGPQTEAVRD
+2247 IAGHGPQTEAVKD
-2260 QLLSVLGELSPRP
+2260 QLLSVLGELNPRP

-2348 VLGSVRRQAGDARTF
+2348 VLGSVRRQAGDARAF
-2363 LLSAAGGWAAGL
+2363 LLSAAAGWAAGL

-2402 RRYWPTADTAPVRS
+2402 RRYWPTADSAPVRS
-2416 GSGEDSAFW
+2416 GGGEASVFW

-2431 DAVGLAAETGAG
+2431 DTAGLAAETGAA

-2479 ATGRPAQSAAG
+2479 PAAA
-2490 GRPSSAGASGPV
+2490 V
-2502 AQFPAPLRG
+2502 VTPA
-2511 ADQRLVVVPATHADD
+2511 DRLVVVPSSHTAA
-2526 PWVTTVVRALGPGT
+2526 PWVDAVVTALGPGT
-2540 TRIEVYP
+2540 TRIEVDP
-2547 ATADRT
+2547 ATADRA
-2553 SMAAVLP
+2553 SMATVLSA
-2560 TQPGVVVSLLGLAE
+2560 QPGIVVSLLALAE
-2574 DPADVRHPAVPV
+2574 DPADVRHPAVPA
-2586 GLAATVALL
+2586 GLAATVALF

-2662 LLATLLTADTPEDQ
+2662 LLATLLTADATEDQ

-2684 YARRLVAAGEPTAVK
+2684 YVRRLVDAGEPTAVK
-2699 SGRTGRTAA
+2699 SGRTGGTAF
-2708 DTGGTSV
+2708 DTGDTLVSGNTGGTLA
-2715 TGDTGR
+2715 TGDPGR
-2721 RLDAAGEAGAA
+2721 RLDLAGEADAV

-2738 GTAAD
+2738 D
-2743 TGGTSVT
+2743 TN
-2750 GGTGRRLDAAGEA
+2750 RR
-2763 GADEAMPTGG
+2763 TF
-2773 TKSPLLPAGES
+2773 PAGE
-2784 SAANPRRTSRTV
+2784 PT
-2796 LVPGGTASDTGHRPA
+2796 
-2811 PAREP
+2811 
-2816 SAANPWRTSGT
+2816 AANPWRTSGTALVTGGTAFDTGHRLDPAREPTAANPWRTGGT

-2850 AHVLLLSRRGPDA
+2850 AHVLLLSRRGPAA

-2918 DSDTTALTPDT
+2918 DSDTTALTTDT

-2946 LTAGRDLDAF
+2946 LTADRNLDAF

-2985 AHRRAAGLPATS
+2985 AHRRAAALPATS

-3020 RGVHPMDPATALAA
+3020 RGVHPMDPDTALAA

-3040 EDVSGLTVTATD
+3040 EDMSGLTVTATD
-3052 WAAFLPAFTAARPS
+3052 WAAFLPTFTAARPS
-3066 SLLSELARATD
+3066 PLLSALARATD

-3188 TDAGDDPDAAV
+3188 TDACDDPDAAV

-3219 ILQLADGDPATT
+3219 ILQLADGAPATT
-3231 DAPTGGSDAHD
+3231 DAPTGGGDAHD

>member
-1 MQEEQQDTVVDYL
+1 MGHPVQEEQQDTVVDYL

-35 APGTPGDDP
+35 APGAPDDDP

-90 AGSTA
+90 AASTA

-278 RLSDARRHGHR
+278 RLSDARRHGHP

-310 PSGRAQQQVI
+310 PSGPAQQQVI
-320 RQALAAAGLDPADV
+320 RQALAAAGLGPADV

-421 LLRQSADWPRTG
+421 LLRQAADWPRTG

-458 EPEPAHVP
+458 EPEPALP
-466 EPTPEPAH
+466 QA
-474 APSSPAHAVPWPL
+474 ASPAHAVPWPL
-487 SARTAEAL
+487 SARTADAL

-503 ERAAGLDPLDVGHS
+503 ERATGLPPLDVGYS
-517 LATGRSS
+517 LAIGRSS

-594 AMWAGDEKTLHRT
+594 AMWGGDEKTLHRT

-667 MQDLPAGGAMVAVSA
+667 MQDLPTGGAMVAVAA

-707 LSGPDEAVEAVAAR
+707 LSGPDEAVDAVAAG

-728 TGRLRVSHAFHSRL
+728 TTRLRVSHAFHSPL
-742 MDPALDPFRAAVA
+742 MDPALEPFRTAVA
-755 ELSFAEPALPVVSN
+755 GLSFAEPTVPVVSN
-769 VTGRIAEPGELT
+769 VTGRVAEPGELT

-862 DFTALFAGTGARRVA
+862 DFTALFAGTGAGRVA

-884 RGRFP
+884 RSRFP

-896 TDGTDLWSALRRT
+896 TDGTDLWSALGRT

-976 DDPWATA
+976 DDPWAAA
-983 LTDALGTAALPVR
+983 LTDALGTAAVPVR
-996 CPAGADRATLTALLR
+996 CPAGTDRATLTALLR
-1011 DAEPAGV
+1011 DMTDGTEPAGV

-1058 TRDAMAAVDTDRA
+1058 TRDAVAAVDTDQAR
-1071 HGLAG
+1071 GLGG

-1089 TPDRWGGL
+1089 IPDRWGGL

-1102 EEPSGPTVALA
+1102 EDPSGSTVALA
-1113 LGALTAQGGE
+1113 LAALTAQGGE
-1123 DEVAVRATGALV
+1123 DEVAVRATGILV

-1143 MPDETA
+1143 VPDETPA
-1149 TGWRPA
+1149 GWRPT

-1176 GEGAERLLLVSR
+1176 DEGAERLLLVSR

-1197 DLRRELAAAGCEVD
+1197 DLRHELAAAGCEVD

-1220 DALAALLAA
+1220 DALAALVAA

-1353 LDPELALTALLEA
+1353 LDSELALTALLEA

-1392 SPVLDGHPAAP
+1392 SPVLYGHPAAP
-1403 APAPATTPLADRLRT
+1403 APAPATTPLA
-1418 APPAEHTTLVLD
+1418 
-1430 AVRAESAGALGHRR
+1430 
-1444 AADVPPDR
+1444 
-1452 AFRASGFD
+1452 
-1460 SLTAVELRNRLVA
+1460 
-1473 ATGLPLTAGV
+1473 
-1483 VFDHPTPR
+1483 
-1491 ELAAHLLAALTG
+1491 
-1503 TREAALAE
+1503 
-1511 PSGIEDNTA
+1511 
-1520 EAASAVDDADDPVVI
+1520 
-1535 VGMACRLPGG
+1535 
-1545 ADSPQLLWD
+1545 
-1554 LLTEERDAIGPF
+1554 
-1566 PGDRGW
+1566 
-1572 DLTEFAD
+1572 
-1579 GGRLEGGFLYDAH
+1579 
-1592 DFDAAFFGI
+1592 
-1601 SPREAVTMDPQQRL
+1601 
-1615 LLETAWEA
+1615 
-1623 VERAGIDPQ
+1623 
-1632 TLRGTRTGVFVG
+1632 
-1644 SNGQDYAHVVSGS
+1644 
-1657 AERAESHAATGLAAS
+1657 
-1672 ALSGRVSYT
+1672 
-1681 LGLNGPAVTV
+1681 
-1691 DTACSSSLVALHQA
+1691 
-1705 VRAVRAGEC
+1705 
-1714 ALALAGGV
+1714 
-1722 TVMTDS
+1722 
-1728 ASFARIQRLGA
+1728 
-1739 IARDGRSKAFSED
+1739 
-1752 ADGTGYSEGVA
+1752 
-1763 LLVVERLSEAR
+1763 
-1774 RRGHRVRAVIR
+1774 
-1785 GSAVNQDGASNG
+1785 
-1797 LTAPNGPAQ
+1797 
-1806 QRVIREALA
+1806 
-1815 DARLGPA
+1815 
-1822 DVDAVEAHGTGT
+1822 
-1834 RLGDPIEA
+1834 
-1842 EALLAAYGQDRER
+1842 
-1855 PLLLGS
+1855 
-1861 VKSNIGH
+1861 
-1868 TQAAAGAV
+1868 
-1876 GVIKTVLALE
+1876 
-1886 HGTAPRTLH
+1886 
-1895 ADTPS
+1895 
-1900 TRVDWTT
+1900 
-1907 GAVRLLRSAQEWPD
+1907 
-1921 TGCPRRAAVSAFGIS
+1921 
-1936 GTNAHVVLEQAP
+1936 
-1948 PRSVTEPAGSVTPPV
+1948 
-1963 ETPDVPLLL
+1963 
-1972 SARTVPALAE
+1972 
-1982 QAARTARFLRSHPET
+1982 
-1997 DPAAAGWS
+1997 
-2005 LATTRAAHQ
+2005 
-2014 HRAVVLGPDRA
+2014 
-2025 GLLDSLDALATG
+2025 
-2037 TADPAVV
+2037 
-2044 RGTAADSATGPVFV
+2044 
-2058 FPGQGSQWW
+2058 
-2067 GMGRELYDSS
+2067 
-2077 RVFRATVDDC
+2077 
-2087 ADALGPYVDWSPVD
+2087 
-2101 LLRGDGADPDVL
+2101 
-2113 HRADVVQPA
+2113 
-2122 LFSTMVSLAAL
+2122 
-2133 WRSLGVEPGA
+2133 
-2143 VVGHSQGEIAAAHV
+2143 
-2157 AGAFS
+2157 
-2162 LEEAARLVA
+2162 
-2171 LRGRTMLEL
+2171 
-2180 GGLGGLMT
+2180 
-2188 VFAPVDRV
+2188 
-2196 EPLLDAWPGR
+2196 
-2206 VGVAVL
+2206 
-2212 NGPAT
+2212 
-2217 VVVSGEDA
+2217 
-2225 VLDELREVCARMDLR
+2225 
-2240 TKDVKSD
+2240 
-2247 IAGHGPQTEAVRD
+2247 
-2260 QLLSVLGELSPRP
+2260 
-2273 ARVPFYSTV
+2273 
-2282 TGGRLDTTALDAG
+2282 
-2295 YWYRNLRQTVRME
+2295 
-2308 AATRALLAAGH
+2308 
-2319 RVFVESSPH
+2319 
-2328 PVLAGAIGET
+2328 
-2338 CEAAGAEDAV
+2338 
-2348 VLGSVRRQAGDARTF
+2348 
-2363 LLSAAGGWAAGL
+2363 
-2375 PVDWRPCFPSAARS
+2375 
-2389 EPAVELPTYPFQR
+2389 
-2402 RRYWPTADTAPVRS
+2402 
-2416 GSGEDSAFW
+2416 
-2425 DLVDDA
+2425 
-2431 DAVGLAAETGAG
+2431 
-2443 EPELAAVLPALADW
+2443 
-2457 RQRSRRRA
+2457 
-2465 LAASWSYRDAWHPL
+2465 
-2479 ATGRPAQSAAG
+2479 
-2490 GRPSSAGASGPV
+2490 
-2502 AQFPAPLRG
+2502 
-2511 ADQRLVVVPATHADD
+2511 
-2526 PWVTTVVRALGPGT
+2526 
-2540 TRIEVYP
+2540 
-2547 ATADRT
+2547 
-2553 SMAAVLP
+2553 
-2560 TQPGVVVSLLGLAE
+2560 
-2574 DPADVRHPAVPV
+2574 
-2586 GLAATVALL
+2586 
-2595 QALADRPAGPRLW
+2595 
-2608 CLTREAVAAVPGDLV
+2608 
-2623 RHPAQGTLWGF
+2623 
-2634 GRVAALEHPAL
+2634 
-2645 WGGLA
+2645 
-2650 DLPDT
+2650 
-2655 VDTHCGT
+2655 
-2662 LLATLLTADTPEDQ
+2662 
-2676 LALRASGA
+2676 
-2684 YARRLVAAGEPTAVK
+2684 
-2699 SGRTGRTAA
+2699 
-2708 DTGGTSV
+2708 
-2715 TGDTGR
+2715 
-2721 RLDAAGEAGAA
+2721 
-2732 EPMPTG
+2732 
-2738 GTAAD
+2738 
-2743 TGGTSVT
+2743 
-2750 GGTGRRLDAAGEA
+2750 
-2763 GADEAMPTGG
+2763 
-2773 TKSPLLPAGES
+2773 
-2784 SAANPRRTSRTV
+2784 
-2796 LVPGGTASDTGHRPA
+2796 
-2811 PAREP
+2811 
-2816 SAANPWRTSGT
+2816 
-2827 VLVTGGTGALGSRL
+2827 
-2841 AHWAVARGA
+2841 
-2850 AHVLLLSRRGPDA
+2850 
-2863 PGADTLAKQLAELG
+2863 
-2877 ARVTVAA
+2877 
-2884 CDIADRD
+2884 
-2891 ALAAHLDAL
+2891 
-2900 PAEQPLTA
+2900 
-2908 VVHAAGVSDG
+2908 
-2918 DSDTTALTPDT
+2918 
-2929 LQTLLSAK
+2929 
-2937 LLGARHLHE
+2937 
-2946 LTAGRDLDAF
+2946 
-2956 VLFSSGAAS
+2956 
-2965 WGSGGQP
+2965 
-2972 AYAAANAYLDALA
+2972 
-2985 AHRRAAGLPATS
+2985 
-2997 VAWGAWGETGMATE
+2997 
-3011 PGLAAELAR
+3011 
-3020 RGVHPMDPATALAA
+3020 
-3034 LQRALD
+3034 
-3040 EDVSGLTVTATD
+3040 
-3052 WAAFLPAFTAARPS
+3052 
-3066 SLLSELARATD
+3066 
-3077 PGPADTPEPEDGPG
+3077 
-3091 LRDRLAEL
+3091 
-3099 PDVERTRLLLDLVRT
+3099 
-3114 EAAATLGHS
+3114 
-3123 GADAVPA
+3123 
-3130 ERALRDLGFDSV
+3130 
-3142 SAVDLRNRLKAVTG
+3142 
-3156 LALPASLVFDHPN
+3156 
-3169 ATAVA
+3169 
-3174 AHLRT
+3174 
-3179 ELFPDAPAA
+3179 
-3188 TDAGDDPDAAV
+3188 
-3199 RAALA
+3199 
-3204 AVPPARLRKAGLLEL
+3204 
-3219 ILQLADGDPATT
+3219 
-3231 DAPTGGSDAHD
+3231 
-3242 LDALDG
+3242 
-3248 ESLLRLAA
+3248 
-3256 ETTSD
+3256 